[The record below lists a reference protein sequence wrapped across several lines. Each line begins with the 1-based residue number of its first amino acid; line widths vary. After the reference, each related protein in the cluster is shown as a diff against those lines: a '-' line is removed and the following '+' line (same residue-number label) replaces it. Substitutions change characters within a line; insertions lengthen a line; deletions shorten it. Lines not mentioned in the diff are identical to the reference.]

1 MSIFKGKTVV
11 NRAEKIADFTIATA
25 EYGSAVPEI
34 IGTTRISGNIIY
46 YDDFT
51 AHEHKETQRSG
62 KGGGSKTVSIT
73 YTYTVAIIFALC
85 EGAIK
90 GLGKVW
96 KNKDIYN
103 YPSDE
108 IGMTLYYGTNEQQ
121 PWPYVV
127 GKHPEKA
134 LPYKGL
140 AYMAGV
146 IDLGSNASLPNFNF
160 EVKGKLTEGGDGVD
174 VNPADYI
181 LYILNKI
188 GMGDVKISGIE
199 NYRRYCAAA
208 DLLISTPM
216 DESKSRTA
224 REIVNEIATITNAFM
239 FWSNDQFKIVPLADR
254 AIGSWEPNRTIMYDL
269 TPDDFLPQSNGAC
282 VTYARKDSSE
292 IYNRFT
298 VEFINRANGYEKES
312 VSYVDSDDLK
322 EYGLRQ
328 ASTTKALYIYTKK
341 RAVFLAEELA
351 RKNKYERNQ
360 YTFKLDWAFCR
371 LEVGDLVTLTDP
383 SIGLNKQVALI
394 DSVTEDAQGL
404 LTFTAISRAGGDYD
418 AAIYDVHDTDRPFVD
433 FSPEP
438 GDVDVPAIFQPPT
451 ELTSNGNELWI
462 GAKGKNKNWGGCNV
476 WVSDDNQHYSE
487 VGKITNSARL
497 GSLAAAA
504 NASADEI
511 EVTVNGTLLSGTEQD
526 AQRANTLCWLDGECL
541 SYTTATMLQNGNYKL
556 SGLIRG
562 QYSTTAAAHTAGAKF
577 VRCDETLL
585 KSPLKKDDVG
595 KKLWIKFTS
604 YNIFG
609 AREQSLADVEP
620 YEYTILPYYIPPVL
634 SVTAHNR
641 YRELQDG
648 VSRYDIVVDWTP
660 PDFANYLQGDVW
672 YKTSNSQS
680 DAIVLAE
687 GVPADRLGYNGP
699 WIFGGAGKNQVVIP
713 QAIVGDSYLIAVC
726 TKDEYGV
733 SNSPDMAP
741 QTEILVALKTN
752 IPNTPD
758 GFGIT
763 FGDAVILSWEEV
775 INADV
780 FFYEVRYDQNPGAED
795 ANLIARTNG
804 TSATVTL
811 NVRTGTLYLYA
822 KSAVGKYSTPAVLK
836 YNKALPPKPTL
847 LSATARLGGMS
858 IIAGNVPSGCNGV
871 NFYIDESIL
880 IQSKNTTVT
889 HSCEAGIHSVAATYT
904 DIFGEGPKSDSINC
918 TVKIKVDNSML
929 EDEAIS
935 IGKVD
940 QKLKGELERI
950 HTNAK
955 NLTELGNSLQT
966 LSEQTFERIH
976 TNAKNLTELGNSL
989 QTLSEQTNENFSR
1002 IDNDIG
1008 GITTTVSKHGNS
1020 ISQLQQKAD
1029 SITTTVSKHG
1039 NSISQLQQNADS
1051 ITLTVSKHGNS
1062 ISQLQ
1067 QKADSI
1073 TTTVS
1078 KHSDSISQLQQ
1089 NADSI
1094 TLTVQSNKN
1103 NQDKINEQI
1112 TSSVKQNAD
1121 SITSI
1126 VTKLNGKAED
1136 CSYSAITQ
1144 LRDSINL
1151 RVKSEDIIN
1160 QINLSKEGVKIDG
1173 KYIHIT
1179 GETVFDNNI
1188 ISKAMLQANSVSA
1201 DKLAA
1206 ETISL
1211 GGALKVVGG
1220 AVTLSGDG
1228 LKVAETDGSYTMFDY
1243 SGISFFDEYGKK
1255 YAMVKK
1261 QIIGTAQ
1268 DGQYVK
1274 FTNPWK
1280 YVPKVIC
1287 TPIDLASYVDAY
1299 DGFNT
1304 VVQCFAYDITNKG
1317 FYVRCRSI
1325 LTADTSGGEILIN
1338 KTINGGYIEN
1348 EKLVP
1353 NNSYNIPIKLP
1364 KNIDIT
1370 INMTAMAYGTY
1381 EHVKKFDAYLN
1392 KWIEYDIKAKTGIR
1406 VKLLVNNQLVATS
1419 QDVETTEYQS
1429 KTVELSLNASN
1440 IPDGALITLYTEVWL
1455 ITGNSTF
1462 GPSYCTLNI
1471 KTITSNMAI
1480 ETIASTGRASF
1491 IALEN
1496 SDEGYTVM
1504 DQSEVTT

>member
-34 IGTTRISGNIIY
+34 IGTTRTSGNIIY

-254 AIGSWEPNRTIMYDL
+254 PIGSWEPNRTIIYDL

-298 VEFINRANGYEKES
+298 VEFVNRANGYEKES

-418 AAIYDVHDTDRPFVD
+418 AAIYDVHDTERPFVD

-438 GDVDVPAIFQPPT
+438 GDVDIPAIFQPPT

-462 GAKGKNKNWGGCNV
+462 GAKGKSKNWGGCNV

-497 GSLAAAA
+497 GSLAATV
-504 NASADEI
+504 NLSADEI
-511 EVTVNGTLLSGTEQD
+511 EVAVNGTLLSGTEQD

-562 QYSTTAAAHTAGAKF
+562 QYNTTASIHAAGAKF

-620 YEYTILPYYIPPVL
+620 YEYTILPYYIPAVL
-634 SVTAHNR
+634 SLTAHNR

-648 VSRYDIVVDWTP
+648 VIRYDIVVDWTP

-672 YKTSNSQS
+672 YKTNNEQ
-680 DAIVLAE
+680 AERMVMAE
-687 GVPADRLGYNGP
+687 GVPADEMG
-699 WIFGGAGKNQVVIP
+699 WQGGWLYGGSGKDQCVIP
-713 QAIVGDSYLIAVC
+713 QAIVGDTYRLAVC
-726 TKDEYGV
+726 TKDEYGMAT
-733 SNSPDMAP
+733 SPDMSP
-741 QTEILVALKTN
+741 QIDITVAVKTTT
-752 IPNTPD
+752 PNTPD
-758 GFGIT
+758 DFNIS
-763 FGDAVILSWEEV
+763 FNFNDVAVVTWKEV
-775 INADV
+775 TNSDIA
-780 FFYEVRYDQNPGAED
+780 FYEIRRDNYPGVED
-795 ANLIARTNG
+795 VNLLARTNG
-804 TSATVTL
+804 LSASL
-811 NVRTGTLYLYA
+811 ALSERTGTLYLYA
-822 KSAVGKYSTPAVLK
+822 KSAIGKYSAPADLK
-836 YNKALPPKPTL
+836 YYKAEPPKPEPPV
-847 LSATARLGGMS
+847 LSPKVGGMG
-858 IIAGNVPSGCNGV
+858 IKCKAVPSDCIGV
-871 NFYIDESIL
+871 RYYINDDSVY
-880 IQSKNTTVT
+880 SKNNTMSY
-889 HSCEAGIHSVAATYT
+889 SCEAGVYDVTCAYVDMFGDGPTSGQSTCTVKTVIDESMIADEAISSAKLDKIVQTNISNATANANTALQNSNNALVNANAALSNSNITADKLKKDYSTTTQTETLIATRVANSLGNYSTTEQTANMIAGSIANFKDNTLSQYSTTKQTAAMISSGIADFRDGTLSKYSTTEQTSGMISSSIANFKNDTLSQYSTTKQTEELISSQVASYTDGKLSGYSTIEQTNTAISNMVVKMDAATNKKLESYST
-904 DIFGEGPKSDSINC
+904 IQQTQDAISLAVKNIDLDGNTLISKINLANGGILLDGKLIHI
-918 TVKIKVDNSML
+918 TGQTLFDDNIVTKKMLQAGSVDADKIKVDSL
-929 EDEAIS
+929 SAICAR
-935 IGKVD
+935 I
-940 QKLKGELERI
+940 GEL
-950 HTNAK
+950 K
-955 NLTELGNSLQT
+955 
-966 LSEQTFERIH
+966 
-976 TNAKNLTELGNSL
+976 
-989 QTLSEQTNENFSR
+989 
-1002 IDNDIG
+1002 
-1008 GITTTVSKHGNS
+1008 
-1020 ISQLQQKAD
+1020 
-1029 SITTTVSKHG
+1029 
-1039 NSISQLQQNADS
+1039 
-1051 ITLTVSKHGNS
+1051 
-1062 ISQLQ
+1062 
-1067 QKADSI
+1067 
-1073 TTTVS
+1073 
-1078 KHSDSISQLQQ
+1078 
-1089 NADSI
+1089 
-1094 TLTVQSNKN
+1094 
-1103 NQDKINEQI
+1103 
-1112 TSSVKQNAD
+1112 
-1121 SITSI
+1121 
-1126 VTKLNGKAED
+1126 
-1136 CSYSAITQ
+1136 
-1144 LRDSINL
+1144 
-1151 RVKSEDIIN
+1151 
-1160 QINLSKEGVKIDG
+1160 
-1173 KYIHIT
+1173 
-1179 GETVFDNNI
+1179 
-1188 ISKAMLQANSVSA
+1188 
-1201 DKLAA
+1201 
-1206 ETISL
+1206 
-1211 GGALKVVGG
+1211 
-1220 AVTLSGDG
+1220 
-1228 LKVAETDGSYTMFDY
+1228 
-1243 SGISFFDEYGKK
+1243 
-1255 YAMVKK
+1255 
-1261 QIIGTAQ
+1261 
-1268 DGQYVK
+1268 
-1274 FTNPWK
+1274 
-1280 YVPKVIC
+1280 
-1287 TPIDLASYVDAY
+1287 
-1299 DGFNT
+1299 
-1304 VVQCFAYDITNKG
+1304 
-1317 FYVRCRSI
+1317 
-1325 LTADTSGGEILIN
+1325 TADTGARMVLKDNLILVYYASG
-1338 KTINGGYIEN
+1338 
-1348 EKLVP
+1348 KLAVR
-1353 NNSYNIPIKLP
+1353 L
-1364 KNIDIT
+1364 
-1370 INMTAMAYGTY
+1370 G
-1381 EHVKKFDAYLN
+1381 
-1392 KWIEYDIKAKTGIR
+1392 
-1406 VKLLVNNQLVATS
+1406 
-1419 QDVETTEYQS
+1419 
-1429 KTVELSLNASN
+1429 
-1440 IPDGALITLYTEVWL
+1440 VW
-1455 ITGNSTF
+1455 
-1462 GPSYCTLNI
+1462 
-1471 KTITSNMAI
+1471 
-1480 ETIASTGRASF
+1480 
-1491 IALEN
+1491 
-1496 SDEGYTVM
+1496 
-1504 DQSEVTT
+1504 

>member
-34 IGTTRISGNIIY
+34 IGTTRTSGNIIY

-160 EVKGKLTEGGDGVD
+160 EVKGKLTESGDGVD

-254 AIGSWEPNRTIMYDL
+254 PVGDWKPNRTIVYDL

-282 VTYARKDSSE
+282 VTYSRKDSSE

-298 VEFINRANGYEKES
+298 VEFVNRANGYEKES
-312 VSYVDSDDLK
+312 VSYVDNDDLK

-433 FSPEP
+433 FSPES

-462 GAKGKNKNWGGCNV
+462 GTKGKSKNWGGCNV

-497 GSLAAAA
+497 GSLAAAV
-504 NASADEI
+504 NVSADEI
-511 EVTVNGTLLSGTEQD
+511 EVAVNGMLLSGTEQD

-562 QYSTTAAAHTAGAKF
+562 QYNTTAAAHTAGAKF

-634 SVTAHNR
+634 SLTAHNR

-648 VSRYDIVVDWTP
+648 ISRYDIVVEWTP

-672 YKTSNSQS
+672 YKTNNEQ
-680 DAIVLAE
+680 AERMVIAE
-687 GVPADRLGYNGP
+687 GVPTDEMG
-699 WIFGGAGKNQVVIP
+699 WQGGWLYGGSGKDQCVIP
-713 QAIVGDSYLIAVC
+713 QAIVGDTYRLAVC
-726 TKDEYGV
+726 TKDEYGMAT
-733 SNSPDMAP
+733 SPDMSP
-741 QTEILVALKTN
+741 QIDITVAVKTTT
-752 IPNTPD
+752 PNTPD
-758 GFGIT
+758 DFNISFNGV
-763 FGDAVILSWEEV
+763 AVVTWKEV
-775 INADV
+775 TNSDIAC
-780 FFYEVRYDQNPGAED
+780 YEVRRDNYPGVED
-795 ANLIARTNG
+795 VNLLARTNG
-804 TSATVTL
+804 LSASL
-811 NVRTGTLYLYA
+811 ALSERTGTLYLYA
-822 KSAVGKYSTPAVLK
+822 KSAIGKYSAPADLK
-836 YNKALPPKPTL
+836 YYKAEPPRPEPPV
-847 LSATARLGGMS
+847 LSPKVGGMG
-858 IIAGNVPSGCNGV
+858 IKCKAVPSDCIGV
-871 NFYIDESIL
+871 RYYINDDSVY
-880 IQSKNTTVT
+880 SKNNTLSY
-889 HSCEAGIHSVAATYT
+889 SCEAGVYDVTCAYVDMFGDGPTSGQSTCTVKTVIDESMIADEAISSAKLDKIVQNNISNATANANTALQNSNNALVNANAALSNSNITADKLKKDYSTTTQTETLIATRVANSLGNYSTTEQTANMIAGSIANFKDNTLSQYSTTKQTSALISSGIADFRDGTLSKYSTTEQTSGMISSSIANFQNDTLSQYSTTKQTEALISSQVASYT
-904 DIFGEGPKSDSINC
+904 DGKLSGYSTIEQTNTAISNMVVKLNNATDKKLESYSTIQQTQDAISLAVKNIDLDGNTLVSKINLANGGILLDGKLIHI
-918 TVKIKVDNSML
+918 TGQTLFDDNIVTNKMLQAGSVDASKIKVD
-929 EDEAIS
+929 
-935 IGKVD
+935 
-940 QKLKGELERI
+940 
-950 HTNAK
+950 
-955 NLTELGNSLQT
+955 SL
-966 LSEQTFERIH
+966 
-976 TNAKNLTELGNSL
+976 
-989 QTLSEQTNENFSR
+989 
-1002 IDNDIG
+1002 
-1008 GITTTVSKHGNS
+1008 
-1020 ISQLQQKAD
+1020 
-1029 SITTTVSKHG
+1029 
-1039 NSISQLQQNADS
+1039 
-1051 ITLTVSKHGNS
+1051 
-1062 ISQLQ
+1062 
-1067 QKADSI
+1067 
-1073 TTTVS
+1073 
-1078 KHSDSISQLQQ
+1078 
-1089 NADSI
+1089 
-1094 TLTVQSNKN
+1094 
-1103 NQDKINEQI
+1103 
-1112 TSSVKQNAD
+1112 
-1121 SITSI
+1121 
-1126 VTKLNGKAED
+1126 
-1136 CSYSAITQ
+1136 SAICAT
-1144 LRDSINL
+1144 I
-1151 RVKSEDIIN
+1151 
-1160 QINLSKEGVKIDG
+1160 
-1173 KYIHIT
+1173 
-1179 GETVFDNNI
+1179 GEF
-1188 ISKAMLQANSVSA
+1188 K
-1201 DKLAA
+1201 
-1206 ETISL
+1206 
-1211 GGALKVVGG
+1211 
-1220 AVTLSGDG
+1220 
-1228 LKVAETDGSYTMFDY
+1228 
-1243 SGISFFDEYGKK
+1243 
-1255 YAMVKK
+1255 
-1261 QIIGTAQ
+1261 
-1268 DGQYVK
+1268 
-1274 FTNPWK
+1274 
-1280 YVPKVIC
+1280 
-1287 TPIDLASYVDAY
+1287 
-1299 DGFNT
+1299 
-1304 VVQCFAYDITNKG
+1304 
-1317 FYVRCRSI
+1317 
-1325 LTADTSGGEILIN
+1325 TADTGARTVIKDNQILV
-1338 KTINGGYIEN
+1338 Y
-1348 EKLVP
+1348 
-1353 NNSYNIPIKLP
+1353 
-1364 KNIDIT
+1364 
-1370 INMTAMAYGTY
+1370 
-1381 EHVKKFDAYLN
+1381 DATNRL
-1392 KWIEYDIKAKTGIR
+1392 R
-1406 VKLLVNNQLVATS
+1406 VRM
-1419 QDVETTEYQS
+1419 
-1429 KTVELSLNASN
+1429 
-1440 IPDGALITLYTEVWL
+1440 GVW
-1455 ITGNSTF
+1455 
-1462 GPSYCTLNI
+1462 
-1471 KTITSNMAI
+1471 
-1480 ETIASTGRASF
+1480 
-1491 IALEN
+1491 
-1496 SDEGYTVM
+1496 
-1504 DQSEVTT
+1504 

>member
-34 IGTTRISGNIIY
+34 IGTTRTSGNIIY

-404 LTFTAISRAGGDYD
+404 LTFTAISRAGGDHD
-418 AAIYDVHDTDRPFVD
+418 AAIYDVHDTERPFVD

-438 GDVDVPAIFQPPT
+438 GDVDIPVIFQPPT

-462 GAKGKNKNWGGCNV
+462 GAKGKSKNWGGCNV

-497 GSLAAAA
+497 GSLAAAV
-504 NASADEI
+504 NVSADEI
-511 EVTVNGTLLSGTEQD
+511 EVAVNGMLLSGTEQD

-562 QYSTTAAAHTAGAKF
+562 QYNTTAAAHTAGAKF

-672 YKTSNSQS
+672 YKTNNEQ
-680 DAIVLAE
+680 AERLIIAE
-687 GVPADRLGYNGP
+687 GVPADEMGWQGDWLY
-699 WIFGGAGKNQVVIP
+699 GGSGKCQCVIP
-713 QAIVGDSYLIAVC
+713 QAVIGDTYRIAVC
-726 TKDEYGV
+726 TKDEHGIV
-733 SNSPDMAP
+733 TSPDMSP
-741 QTEILVALKTN
+741 QIDITVAVKTTT
-752 IPNTPD
+752 PNTPD
-758 GFGIT
+758 DFNIS
-763 FGDAVILSWEEV
+763 FNDVAVVTWKEV
-775 INADV
+775 TNSDIA
-780 FFYEVRYDQNPGAED
+780 FYEVRRDNYPGVED
-795 ANLIARTNG
+795 VNLLARTNG
-804 TSATVTL
+804 LSASL
-811 NVRTGTLYLYA
+811 ALSERTGTLYLYA
-822 KSAVGKYSTPAVLK
+822 KSAIGKYSAPADLK
-836 YNKALPPKPTL
+836 YYKAEPPRPEPPV
-847 LSATARLGGMS
+847 LSPKVGGMG
-858 IIAGNVPSGCNGV
+858 IKCKAVPSDCIGV
-871 NFYIDESIL
+871 RYYINDDSVY
-880 IQSKNTTVT
+880 SKNNTLSY
-889 HSCEAGIHSVAATYT
+889 SCEAGVYDVTCAYVDMFGDGPTSGQSTCTVKTVIDESMIADEAISSAKLDKIVQNNISNATANANTALKNSNNALVNANAALSNSNITADKLKKDYSTTTQTETLIATRVANSLGNYSTTEQTATMISNSIANFKDGTLSKYSTTKQTEALISSQVASYT
-904 DIFGEGPKSDSINC
+904 DGKLSSYSTIEQTNTAISNMVVKLNNATDKKLESYSTTEQTANMIAGSIANFQNDTLSQYSTTKQTEALISSQVASYTDGKLSGYSTIEQTNTAISNMVVKLNNATDKKLESYSTIQQTQDAISLAVKDIDLDGNTLVSKINLANGGILLDGKLIHITGQTLFDDNIVTNKMLQAGC
-918 TVKIKVDNSML
+918 VDAGKIKVDSL
-929 EDEAIS
+929 SAIS
-935 IGKVD
+935 ATIGT
-940 QKLKGELERI
+940 LRTATSGARLEI
-950 HTNAK
+950 K
-955 NLTELGNSLQT
+955 DNLLE
-966 LSEQTFERIH
+966 
-976 TNAKNLTELGNSL
+976 
-989 QTLSEQTNENFSR
+989 
-1002 IDNDIG
+1002 
-1008 GITTTVSKHGNS
+1008 VY
-1020 ISQLQQKAD
+1020 D
-1029 SITTTVSKHG
+1029 S
-1039 NSISQLQQNADS
+1039 
-1051 ITLTVSKHGNS
+1051 
-1062 ISQLQ
+1062 
-1067 QKADSI
+1067 
-1073 TTTVS
+1073 
-1078 KHSDSISQLQQ
+1078 
-1089 NADSI
+1089 
-1094 TLTVQSNKN
+1094 N
-1103 NQDKINEQI
+1103 N
-1112 TSSVKQNAD
+1112 V
-1121 SITSI
+1121 
-1126 VTKLNGKAED
+1126 
-1136 CSYSAITQ
+1136 
-1144 LRDSINL
+1144 L
-1151 RVKSEDIIN
+1151 RVRM
-1160 QINLSKEGVKIDG
+1160 GV
-1173 KYIHIT
+1173 
-1179 GETVFDNNI
+1179 
-1188 ISKAMLQANSVSA
+1188 
-1201 DKLAA
+1201 
-1206 ETISL
+1206 
-1211 GGALKVVGG
+1211 
-1220 AVTLSGDG
+1220 
-1228 LKVAETDGSYTMFDY
+1228 
-1243 SGISFFDEYGKK
+1243 
-1255 YAMVKK
+1255 
-1261 QIIGTAQ
+1261 
-1268 DGQYVK
+1268 
-1274 FTNPWK
+1274 W
-1280 YVPKVIC
+1280 
-1287 TPIDLASYVDAY
+1287 
-1299 DGFNT
+1299 
-1304 VVQCFAYDITNKG
+1304 
-1317 FYVRCRSI
+1317 
-1325 LTADTSGGEILIN
+1325 
-1338 KTINGGYIEN
+1338 
-1348 EKLVP
+1348 
-1353 NNSYNIPIKLP
+1353 
-1364 KNIDIT
+1364 
-1370 INMTAMAYGTY
+1370 
-1381 EHVKKFDAYLN
+1381 
-1392 KWIEYDIKAKTGIR
+1392 
-1406 VKLLVNNQLVATS
+1406 
-1419 QDVETTEYQS
+1419 
-1429 KTVELSLNASN
+1429 
-1440 IPDGALITLYTEVWL
+1440 
-1455 ITGNSTF
+1455 
-1462 GPSYCTLNI
+1462 
-1471 KTITSNMAI
+1471 
-1480 ETIASTGRASF
+1480 
-1491 IALEN
+1491 
-1496 SDEGYTVM
+1496 
-1504 DQSEVTT
+1504 

>member
-11 NRAEKIADFTIATA
+11 NRAEKISDFTIATA

-34 IGTTRISGNIIY
+34 IGTTRTSGNIIY

-254 AIGSWEPNRTIMYDL
+254 PVGDWKPNRTIVYDL

-282 VTYARKDSSE
+282 VTYSRKDSSE

-298 VEFINRANGYEKES
+298 VEFVNRANGYEKES
-312 VSYVDSDDLK
+312 VSYVDNDDLK

-433 FSPEP
+433 FSPES

-462 GAKGKNKNWGGCNV
+462 GTKGKSKNWGGCNV

-497 GSLAAAA
+497 GSLAAAV
-504 NASADEI
+504 NVSADEI
-511 EVTVNGTLLSGTEQD
+511 EVAVNGMLLSGTEQD

-562 QYSTTAAAHTAGAKF
+562 QYNTTAAAHTAGAKF

-634 SVTAHNR
+634 SLTAHNR

-648 VSRYDIVVDWTP
+648 VSRYDIVVNWTP

-672 YKTSNSQS
+672 YKTNNEQ
-680 DAIVLAE
+680 AERMVIAE
-687 GVPADRLGYNGP
+687 GVPADEMG
-699 WIFGGAGKNQVVIP
+699 WQGGWLYGGSGKDQCVIP
-713 QAIVGDSYLIAVC
+713 QAIVGDTYRLAVC
-726 TKDEYGV
+726 TKDEYGMAT
-733 SNSPDMAP
+733 SPDMSP
-741 QTEILVALKTN
+741 QIDITVAVKTTT
-752 IPNTPD
+752 PNTPD
-758 GFGIT
+758 DFNIS
-763 FGDAVILSWEEV
+763 FNDVAVVTWKEV
-775 INADV
+775 TNSDIA
-780 FFYEVRYDQNPGAED
+780 FYEVRRDNYPGVED
-795 ANLIARTNG
+795 VNLLARTNG
-804 TSATVTL
+804 LSASL
-811 NVRTGTLYLYA
+811 ALSERTGTLYLYA
-822 KSAVGKYSTPAVLK
+822 KSASSQYSAPADLK
-836 YNKALPPKPTL
+836 YYKAEPPRPEPPV
-847 LSATARLGGMS
+847 LSPKIGGMG
-858 IIAGNVPSGCNGV
+858 IKCKAVPSDCIGV
-871 NFYIDESIL
+871 RYYINDDSVY
-880 IQSKNTTVT
+880 SKNNTLSY
-889 HSCEAGIHSVAATYT
+889 SCEAGVYDVTCAYV
-904 DIFGEGPKSDSINC
+904 DMFGDGPTSGQSTC
-918 TVKIKVDNSML
+918 TVKTVIDESMIA
-929 EDEAIS
+929 DEAIS
-935 IGKVD
+935 SAKLDKIVQNNISNATANANTALQNSNNALVNANAALSNSNITAD
-940 QKLKGELERI
+940 KLKKDYS
-950 HTNAK
+950 TTTQ
-955 NLTELGNSLQT
+955 TETLIATRVANSLGNYSTTEQTATMISNSIANFKDGT
-966 LSEQTFERIH
+966 LSKYSTTKQTEALISSQVASY
-976 TNAKNLTELGNSL
+976 TDGK
-989 QTLSEQTNENFSR
+989 LSSYSTIEQTNTAISNMVVKLNNATDKKLESYSTTEQTANMIAGSIANFKDDTLSKYSTTKQTEALISSQVASYTDGKLSSYSTIEQTNTAISNMVVKLNNATDKKLESYSTITQTQDAISLAVKD
-1002 IDNDIG
+1002 IDLDGNTLVSKINLANG
-1008 GITTTVSKHGNS
+1008 GI
-1020 ISQLQQKAD
+1020 L
-1029 SITTTVSKHG
+1029 
-1039 NSISQLQQNADS
+1039 L
-1051 ITLTVSKHGNS
+1051 
-1062 ISQLQ
+1062 
-1067 QKADSI
+1067 
-1073 TTTVS
+1073 
-1078 KHSDSISQLQQ
+1078 
-1089 NADSI
+1089 
-1094 TLTVQSNKN
+1094 
-1103 NQDKINEQI
+1103 
-1112 TSSVKQNAD
+1112 
-1121 SITSI
+1121 
-1126 VTKLNGKAED
+1126 
-1136 CSYSAITQ
+1136 
-1144 LRDSINL
+1144 
-1151 RVKSEDIIN
+1151 
-1160 QINLSKEGVKIDG
+1160 DG
-1173 KYIHIT
+1173 KLIHIT
-1179 GETVFDNNI
+1179 GQTLFDDNI
-1188 ISKAMLQANSVSA
+1188 VTKKMLQA
-1201 DKLAA
+1201 
-1206 ETISL
+1206 
-1211 GGALKVVGG
+1211 
-1220 AVTLSGDG
+1220 
-1228 LKVAETDGSYTMFDY
+1228 GS
-1243 SGISFFDEYGKK
+1243 
-1255 YAMVKK
+1255 
-1261 QIIGTAQ
+1261 
-1268 DGQYVK
+1268 
-1274 FTNPWK
+1274 
-1280 YVPKVIC
+1280 
-1287 TPIDLASYVDAY
+1287 VDA
-1299 DGFNT
+1299 NKIN
-1304 VVQCFAYDITNKG
+1304 VESLSAITARIGVLK
-1317 FYVRCRSI
+1317 
-1325 LTADTSGGEILIN
+1325 TADTGARMELRDNLILVYYASG
-1338 KTINGGYIEN
+1338 
-1348 EKLVP
+1348 KLAVR
-1353 NNSYNIPIKLP
+1353 L
-1364 KNIDIT
+1364 
-1370 INMTAMAYGTY
+1370 G
-1381 EHVKKFDAYLN
+1381 
-1392 KWIEYDIKAKTGIR
+1392 
-1406 VKLLVNNQLVATS
+1406 
-1419 QDVETTEYQS
+1419 
-1429 KTVELSLNASN
+1429 
-1440 IPDGALITLYTEVWL
+1440 VW
-1455 ITGNSTF
+1455 
-1462 GPSYCTLNI
+1462 
-1471 KTITSNMAI
+1471 
-1480 ETIASTGRASF
+1480 
-1491 IALEN
+1491 
-1496 SDEGYTVM
+1496 
-1504 DQSEVTT
+1504 

>member
-34 IGTTRISGNIIY
+34 IGTTRTSGNIIY

-85 EGAIK
+85 EGTIK

-254 AIGSWEPNRTIMYDL
+254 PVGDWKPNRTIVYDL

-282 VTYARKDSSE
+282 VTYSRKDSSE

-298 VEFINRANGYEKES
+298 VEFVNRANGYEKES

-438 GDVDVPAIFQPPT
+438 GDVDIPVIFQPPT

-462 GAKGKNKNWGGCNV
+462 GAKGKSKNWGGCNV

-497 GSLAAAA
+497 GSLAATV

-511 EVTVNGTLLSGTEQD
+511 EVTVNGMLLSGTEQD

-562 QYSTTAAAHTAGAKF
+562 QYNTTAAAHTAGAKF

-634 SVTAHNR
+634 SLTAHNR

-648 VSRYDIVVDWTP
+648 VSRYDIVVEWTP

-672 YKTSNSQS
+672 YKTNNEQ
-680 DAIVLAE
+680 AERMVMAE
-687 GVPADRLGYNGP
+687 GVPADEMG
-699 WIFGGAGKNQVVIP
+699 WQGGWLYGGSGKDQCVIP
-713 QAIVGDSYLIAVC
+713 QAIVGDTYRLAVC
-726 TKDEYGV
+726 TKDEYGMAT
-733 SNSPDMAP
+733 SPDMSP
-741 QTEILVALKTN
+741 QIDITVAVKTTT
-752 IPNTPD
+752 PNTPD
-758 GFGIT
+758 DFNIS
-763 FGDAVILSWEEV
+763 FNDVAVVTWKEV
-775 INADV
+775 TNSDIA
-780 FFYEVRYDQNPGAED
+780 FYEVRRDNYPGVED
-795 ANLIARTNG
+795 VNLLARTNG
-804 TSATVTL
+804 LSASL
-811 NVRTGTLYLYA
+811 ALSERTGTLYLYA
-822 KSAVGKYSTPAVLK
+822 KSAIGQYSAPADLK
-836 YNKALPPKPTL
+836 YYKAAPPRPEPPV
-847 LSATARLGGMS
+847 LSPKVGGMG
-858 IIAGNVPSGCNGV
+858 IKCKAVPSDCIGV
-871 NFYIDESIL
+871 RYYINDDSVY
-880 IQSKNTTVT
+880 SKNNTLSY
-889 HSCEAGIHSVAATYT
+889 SCEAGVYDVTCAYV
-904 DIFGEGPKSDSINC
+904 DMFGDGPTSGQSTC
-918 TVKIKVDNSML
+918 TVKTVIDESMIA
-929 EDEAIS
+929 DEAIS
-935 IGKVD
+935 SAKLDKIIQTNISNATANANTALQNSNNALVNANAALSNSNITAD
-940 QKLKGELERI
+940 KLKKDYS
-950 HTNAK
+950 TTTQ
-955 NLTELGNSLQT
+955 TETLIATRVANSLGNYSTTEQTATMISNSIANFKDGT
-966 LSEQTFERIH
+966 LSKYSTTKQTEALISSQVASY
-976 TNAKNLTELGNSL
+976 TDGK
-989 QTLSEQTNENFSR
+989 LSSYSTIEQTNTAISNMVVKLNNATDKKLESYSTIQQTANMIVGSIANFKDDTLSKYSTTKQTEALISSQVASYTDGKLSSYSTIEQTNTAISNMVVKLNNATDKKLESYSTIQQTQDAISLAVKD
-1002 IDNDIG
+1002 IDLDGNTLISKINLANG
-1008 GITTTVSKHGNS
+1008 GI
-1020 ISQLQQKAD
+1020 L
-1029 SITTTVSKHG
+1029 
-1039 NSISQLQQNADS
+1039 L
-1051 ITLTVSKHGNS
+1051 
-1062 ISQLQ
+1062 
-1067 QKADSI
+1067 
-1073 TTTVS
+1073 
-1078 KHSDSISQLQQ
+1078 
-1089 NADSI
+1089 
-1094 TLTVQSNKN
+1094 
-1103 NQDKINEQI
+1103 
-1112 TSSVKQNAD
+1112 
-1121 SITSI
+1121 
-1126 VTKLNGKAED
+1126 
-1136 CSYSAITQ
+1136 
-1144 LRDSINL
+1144 
-1151 RVKSEDIIN
+1151 
-1160 QINLSKEGVKIDG
+1160 DG
-1173 KYIHIT
+1173 KLIHIT
-1179 GETVFDNNI
+1179 GQTLFDDNI
-1188 ISKAMLQANSVSA
+1188 VTKKMLQA
-1201 DKLAA
+1201 
-1206 ETISL
+1206 
-1211 GGALKVVGG
+1211 
-1220 AVTLSGDG
+1220 
-1228 LKVAETDGSYTMFDY
+1228 GS
-1243 SGISFFDEYGKK
+1243 
-1255 YAMVKK
+1255 
-1261 QIIGTAQ
+1261 
-1268 DGQYVK
+1268 
-1274 FTNPWK
+1274 
-1280 YVPKVIC
+1280 
-1287 TPIDLASYVDAY
+1287 VDASKI
-1299 DGFNT
+1299 N
-1304 VVQCFAYDITNKG
+1304 VESLSAITARIGVLK
-1317 FYVRCRSI
+1317 
-1325 LTADTSGGEILIN
+1325 TADTGARMELRDNLILVYYASG
-1338 KTINGGYIEN
+1338 
-1348 EKLVP
+1348 KLAVR
-1353 NNSYNIPIKLP
+1353 L
-1364 KNIDIT
+1364 
-1370 INMTAMAYGTY
+1370 G
-1381 EHVKKFDAYLN
+1381 
-1392 KWIEYDIKAKTGIR
+1392 
-1406 VKLLVNNQLVATS
+1406 
-1419 QDVETTEYQS
+1419 
-1429 KTVELSLNASN
+1429 
-1440 IPDGALITLYTEVWL
+1440 VW
-1455 ITGNSTF
+1455 
-1462 GPSYCTLNI
+1462 
-1471 KTITSNMAI
+1471 
-1480 ETIASTGRASF
+1480 
-1491 IALEN
+1491 
-1496 SDEGYTVM
+1496 
-1504 DQSEVTT
+1504 

>member
-34 IGTTRISGNIIY
+34 IGTTRTSGNIIY

-254 AIGSWEPNRTIMYDL
+254 PVGDWKPNRTIVYDL
-269 TPDDFLPQSNGAC
+269 TTDDFLPQSNGSC
-282 VTYARKDSSE
+282 VTYSRKDSSE

-298 VEFINRANGYEKES
+298 VEFVNRANGYEKES

-418 AAIYDVHDTDRPFVD
+418 AAIYDVHDTERPFVD

-438 GDVDVPAIFQPPT
+438 GDVDIPVIFQPPT

-462 GAKGKNKNWGGCNV
+462 GAKGKSKNWGGCNV

-497 GSLAAAA
+497 GSLATAV

-511 EVTVNGTLLSGTEQD
+511 EVAVNGMLLSGTEQD

-562 QYSTTAAAHTAGAKF
+562 QYNTTASIHAAGAKF

-585 KSPLKKDDVG
+585 KSPLKKEDVG

-648 VSRYDIVVDWTP
+648 VSRYDIVVEWTP

-672 YKTSNSQS
+672 YKTNNEQ
-680 DAIVLAE
+680 AERMVIAE
-687 GVPADRLGYNGP
+687 GVPADEMG
-699 WIFGGAGKNQVVIP
+699 WQGGWLYGGSGKDQCVIP
-713 QAIVGDSYLIAVC
+713 QAIVGDTYRLAVC
-726 TKDEYGV
+726 TKDEYGMAT
-733 SNSPDMAP
+733 SPDMSP
-741 QTEILVALKTN
+741 QIDITVAVKTTT
-752 IPNTPD
+752 PNTPD
-758 GFGIT
+758 DFNIS
-763 FGDAVILSWEEV
+763 FNDVAVVTWKEV
-775 INADV
+775 TNSDIA
-780 FFYEVRYDQNPGAED
+780 FYEVRRDNYPGVED
-795 ANLIARTNG
+795 VNLLARTNG
-804 TSATVTL
+804 LSASL
-811 NVRTGTLYLYA
+811 ALSERTGTLYLYA
-822 KSAVGKYSTPAVLK
+822 KSAIGQYSAPADLK
-836 YNKALPPKPTL
+836 YYKAAPPRPEPPV
-847 LSATARLGGMS
+847 LSPKVGGMG
-858 IIAGNVPSGCNGV
+858 IKCKAVPSDCIGV
-871 NFYIDESIL
+871 RYYINDDSVY
-880 IQSKNTTVT
+880 SKNNTLSY
-889 HSCEAGIHSVAATYT
+889 SCEAGVYDVTCAYV
-904 DIFGEGPKSDSINC
+904 DMFGDGPTSGQSTC
-918 TVKIKVDNSML
+918 TVKTVIDESMIA
-929 EDEAIS
+929 DEAIS
-935 IGKVD
+935 SAKLDKIVQTNISNATANANTALQNSNNALVNANAALSNSNITAD
-940 QKLKGELERI
+940 KLKKDYS
-950 HTNAK
+950 TTTQ
-955 NLTELGNSLQT
+955 TETLIATRVANSLGNYSTTEQTANMIAGSIANFKDNT
-966 LSEQTFERIH
+966 LSQYSTTKQTAAMISSGIADFRDGTLSKYSTTEQTSGMISSSIANFQ
-976 TNAKNLTELGNSL
+976 ND
-989 QTLSEQTNENFSR
+989 TLSQYSTTKQTEALISSQVASYTDGKLSGYSTIEQTNTAISNVVVKLNNATDKKLESYSTITQTQEAISLAVKD
-1002 IDNDIG
+1002 IDLDGNTLISKINLANG
-1008 GITTTVSKHGNS
+1008 GI
-1020 ISQLQQKAD
+1020 L
-1029 SITTTVSKHG
+1029 
-1039 NSISQLQQNADS
+1039 L
-1051 ITLTVSKHGNS
+1051 
-1062 ISQLQ
+1062 
-1067 QKADSI
+1067 
-1073 TTTVS
+1073 
-1078 KHSDSISQLQQ
+1078 
-1089 NADSI
+1089 
-1094 TLTVQSNKN
+1094 
-1103 NQDKINEQI
+1103 
-1112 TSSVKQNAD
+1112 
-1121 SITSI
+1121 
-1126 VTKLNGKAED
+1126 
-1136 CSYSAITQ
+1136 
-1144 LRDSINL
+1144 
-1151 RVKSEDIIN
+1151 
-1160 QINLSKEGVKIDG
+1160 DG
-1173 KYIHIT
+1173 KLIHIT
-1179 GETVFDNNI
+1179 GQTLFDDNI
-1188 ISKAMLQANSVSA
+1188 VTKKMLQA
-1201 DKLAA
+1201 
-1206 ETISL
+1206 
-1211 GGALKVVGG
+1211 
-1220 AVTLSGDG
+1220 
-1228 LKVAETDGSYTMFDY
+1228 GS
-1243 SGISFFDEYGKK
+1243 
-1255 YAMVKK
+1255 
-1261 QIIGTAQ
+1261 
-1268 DGQYVK
+1268 
-1274 FTNPWK
+1274 
-1280 YVPKVIC
+1280 
-1287 TPIDLASYVDAY
+1287 VDASKI
-1299 DGFNT
+1299 N
-1304 VVQCFAYDITNKG
+1304 VESLSAITARIGVLK
-1317 FYVRCRSI
+1317 
-1325 LTADTSGGEILIN
+1325 TADTGARMELRDNLILVYYASG
-1338 KTINGGYIEN
+1338 
-1348 EKLVP
+1348 KLAVR
-1353 NNSYNIPIKLP
+1353 L
-1364 KNIDIT
+1364 
-1370 INMTAMAYGTY
+1370 G
-1381 EHVKKFDAYLN
+1381 
-1392 KWIEYDIKAKTGIR
+1392 
-1406 VKLLVNNQLVATS
+1406 
-1419 QDVETTEYQS
+1419 
-1429 KTVELSLNASN
+1429 
-1440 IPDGALITLYTEVWL
+1440 VW
-1455 ITGNSTF
+1455 
-1462 GPSYCTLNI
+1462 
-1471 KTITSNMAI
+1471 
-1480 ETIASTGRASF
+1480 
-1491 IALEN
+1491 
-1496 SDEGYTVM
+1496 
-1504 DQSEVTT
+1504 

>member
-11 NRAEKIADFTIATA
+11 NRAEKIADFTVATA

-34 IGTTRISGNIIY
+34 IGTTRTSGNIIY

-62 KGGGSKTVSIT
+62 KGGGSKTVIIT

-85 EGAIK
+85 EGTIK

-199 NYRRYCAAA
+199 NYKRYCAAA

-254 AIGSWEPNRTIMYDL
+254 PVGDWKPNRTIVYDL
-269 TPDDFLPQSNGAC
+269 TPDDFLSQSNGAC

-298 VEFINRANGYEKES
+298 VEFVNRANGYEKES

-462 GAKGKNKNWGGCNV
+462 GTKGKSKNWGGCNV

-497 GSLAAAA
+497 GSLAAAV
-504 NASADEI
+504 NVSADEI
-511 EVTVNGTLLSGTEQD
+511 EVAVNGMLLSGTEQD

-562 QYSTTAAAHTAGAKF
+562 QYNTTAAAHTAGAKF

-585 KSPLKKDDVG
+585 KSPLKKEDVG

-672 YKTSNSQS
+672 YKTNNEQ
-680 DAIVLAE
+680 AERLIIAE
-687 GVPADRLGYNGP
+687 GVPADEMGWQGDWLY
-699 WIFGGAGKNQVVIP
+699 GGSGKCQCVIP
-713 QAIVGDSYLIAVC
+713 QAVIGDTYRIAVC
-726 TKDEYGV
+726 TKDEYGMAT
-733 SNSPDMAP
+733 SPDMSP
-741 QTEILVALKTN
+741 QIDITVAVKTTT
-752 IPNTPD
+752 PNTPD
-758 GFGIT
+758 DFNIS
-763 FGDAVILSWEEV
+763 FNDVAVVTWKEV
-775 INADV
+775 TNSDIA
-780 FFYEVRYDQNPGAED
+780 FYEVRRDNYPGVED
-795 ANLIARTNG
+795 VNLLARTNG
-804 TSATVTL
+804 LSASL
-811 NVRTGTLYLYA
+811 ALSERTGTLYLYA
-822 KSAVGKYSTPAVLK
+822 KSAIGKYSAPADLK
-836 YNKALPPKPTL
+836 YYKAEPPRPEPPV
-847 LSATARLGGMS
+847 LSPKVGGMG
-858 IIAGNVPSGCNGV
+858 IKCKAVPSDCIGV
-871 NFYIDESIL
+871 RYYINDDSVY
-880 IQSKNTTVT
+880 SKNNTLSY
-889 HSCEAGIHSVAATYT
+889 SCEAGVYDVTCAYVDMFGDGSTSGQSTCTVKTVIDESMIADEAISSAKLDKIVQNNISNATANANNALQNSNNALVNANAALSNSNITADKLKKDYSTTTQTETLIATRVANSLGNYSTTEQTANMIAGSIANFKDNTLSQYSTTKQTAAMISSGIADFRDGTLSKYSTTEQTSGMISSSIANFQNDILSQYSTTKQTEALISSQVASYT
-904 DIFGEGPKSDSINC
+904 DGKLSGYSTIEQTNTAISNVVVKLNNATDKKLESYSTITQTQEAISLAVKDIDLDGNTLISKINL
-918 TVKIKVDNSML
+918 TNGDILLDGKLIHITGQTLFDDNIVTKKMLQAGSVDASKIKVD
-929 EDEAIS
+929 
-935 IGKVD
+935 
-940 QKLKGELERI
+940 
-950 HTNAK
+950 
-955 NLTELGNSLQT
+955 SL
-966 LSEQTFERIH
+966 
-976 TNAKNLTELGNSL
+976 
-989 QTLSEQTNENFSR
+989 
-1002 IDNDIG
+1002 
-1008 GITTTVSKHGNS
+1008 
-1020 ISQLQQKAD
+1020 
-1029 SITTTVSKHG
+1029 
-1039 NSISQLQQNADS
+1039 
-1051 ITLTVSKHGNS
+1051 
-1062 ISQLQ
+1062 
-1067 QKADSI
+1067 
-1073 TTTVS
+1073 
-1078 KHSDSISQLQQ
+1078 
-1089 NADSI
+1089 
-1094 TLTVQSNKN
+1094 
-1103 NQDKINEQI
+1103 
-1112 TSSVKQNAD
+1112 
-1121 SITSI
+1121 
-1126 VTKLNGKAED
+1126 
-1136 CSYSAITQ
+1136 SAICATIGT
-1144 LRDSINL
+1144 LRTATSGARTEIKDNLIEVYDSNNVL
-1151 RVKSEDIIN
+1151 RVKM
-1160 QINLSKEGVKIDG
+1160 GV
-1173 KYIHIT
+1173 
-1179 GETVFDNNI
+1179 
-1188 ISKAMLQANSVSA
+1188 
-1201 DKLAA
+1201 
-1206 ETISL
+1206 
-1211 GGALKVVGG
+1211 
-1220 AVTLSGDG
+1220 
-1228 LKVAETDGSYTMFDY
+1228 
-1243 SGISFFDEYGKK
+1243 
-1255 YAMVKK
+1255 
-1261 QIIGTAQ
+1261 
-1268 DGQYVK
+1268 
-1274 FTNPWK
+1274 W
-1280 YVPKVIC
+1280 
-1287 TPIDLASYVDAY
+1287 
-1299 DGFNT
+1299 
-1304 VVQCFAYDITNKG
+1304 
-1317 FYVRCRSI
+1317 
-1325 LTADTSGGEILIN
+1325 
-1338 KTINGGYIEN
+1338 
-1348 EKLVP
+1348 
-1353 NNSYNIPIKLP
+1353 
-1364 KNIDIT
+1364 
-1370 INMTAMAYGTY
+1370 
-1381 EHVKKFDAYLN
+1381 
-1392 KWIEYDIKAKTGIR
+1392 
-1406 VKLLVNNQLVATS
+1406 
-1419 QDVETTEYQS
+1419 
-1429 KTVELSLNASN
+1429 
-1440 IPDGALITLYTEVWL
+1440 
-1455 ITGNSTF
+1455 
-1462 GPSYCTLNI
+1462 
-1471 KTITSNMAI
+1471 
-1480 ETIASTGRASF
+1480 
-1491 IALEN
+1491 
-1496 SDEGYTVM
+1496 
-1504 DQSEVTT
+1504 

>member
-34 IGTTRISGNIIY
+34 IGTTRTSGNIIY

-254 AIGSWEPNRTIMYDL
+254 PIGNWEPNRTIMYDL

-282 VTYARKDSSE
+282 VTYARKDSIE

-418 AAIYDVHDTDRPFVD
+418 AAVYDVHDTDRPFVD

-462 GAKGKNKNWGGCNV
+462 GAKGKSKNWGGCNV

-487 VGKITNSARL
+487 VGKLTNSARL
-497 GSLAAAA
+497 GSLAAAV
-504 NASADEI
+504 NLSADEI

-562 QYSTTAAAHTAGAKF
+562 QYNTTAAAHAAGAKF

-585 KSPLKKDDVG
+585 KSPLKKEDVG

-672 YKTSNSQS
+672 YKTSNIQS

-780 FFYEVRYDQNPGAED
+780 IFYEVRYDQNPGAED
-795 ANLIARTNG
+795 AKLIARTNG

-822 KSAVGKYSTPAVLK
+822 KSAVSKYSTPAVLK

-966 LSEQTFERIH
+966 LSEQT
-976 TNAKNLTELGNSL
+976 
-989 QTLSEQTNENFSR
+989 NENFSR

-1029 SITTTVSKHG
+1029 SITTTVSKHS
-1039 NSISQLQQNADS
+1039 N
-1051 ITLTVSKHGNS
+1051 
-1062 ISQLQ
+1062 
-1067 QKADSI
+1067 
-1073 TTTVS
+1073 
-1078 KHSDSISQLQQ
+1078 SISQLQQ

-1144 LRDSINL
+1144 LIDSINL

-1228 LKVAETDGSYTMFDY
+1228 LKVSETDGSYTMFDY

-1280 YVPKVIC
+1280 YIPKIIC

-1317 FYVRCRSI
+1317 FFVRCRSI
-1325 LTADTSGGEILIN
+1325 LTAGTSGGEILIN
-1338 KTINGGYIEN
+1338 QSFNGGYVEN
-1348 EKLVP
+1348 QKTLVP
-1353 NNSYNIPIKLP
+1353 HNSFDVPIKLP

-1370 INMTAMAYGTY
+1370 LNLSAIVYGTN
-1381 EHVKKFDAYLN
+1381 EHIEEYDAYLG
-1392 KWIEYDIKAKTGIR
+1392 KWIKYDITARTGMR
-1406 VKLLVNNQLVATS
+1406 VKLLVNNNVEDTS
-1419 QDVETTEYQS
+1419 EDMTTPEYKN
-1429 KTVELSLNASN
+1429 KTYELSLKAQN
-1440 IPDGALITLYTEVWL
+1440 IPEDATITLYTEVWS
-1455 ITGNSTF
+1455 IAGNSSF
-1462 GPSYCTLNI
+1462 GPSFSIVTL

>member
-34 IGTTRISGNIIY
+34 IGTTRTSGNIIY

-85 EGAIK
+85 EGTIK

-254 AIGSWEPNRTIMYDL
+254 PVGDWKPNRTIVYDL

-282 VTYARKDSSE
+282 VTYSRKDSSE

-298 VEFINRANGYEKES
+298 VEFVNRANGYEKES
-312 VSYVDSDDLK
+312 VSYVDNDDLK

-438 GDVDVPAIFQPPT
+438 GDVDIPAIFQPPT
-451 ELTSNGNELWI
+451 ELTSNGNELWM
-462 GAKGKNKNWGGCNV
+462 GTKGKSKNWGGCNV

-497 GSLAAAA
+497 GSLAATV

-562 QYSTTAAAHTAGAKF
+562 QYNTTAAAHTAGAKF
-577 VRCDETLL
+577 VRCDETML

-648 VSRYDIVVDWTP
+648 VSRYDIVVEWTP

-672 YKTSNSQS
+672 YKTNNEQ
-680 DAIVLAE
+680 AERMVMAE
-687 GVPADRLGYNGP
+687 GVPADEMG
-699 WIFGGAGKNQVVIP
+699 WQGGWLYGGSGKDQCVIP
-713 QAIVGDSYLIAVC
+713 QAIVGDTYRLAVC
-726 TKDEYGV
+726 TKDEYGMAT
-733 SNSPDMAP
+733 SPDMSP
-741 QTEILVALKTN
+741 QIDITVAVKTTT
-752 IPNTPD
+752 PNTPD
-758 GFGIT
+758 DFNIS
-763 FGDAVILSWEEV
+763 FNDVAVVTWKEV
-775 INADV
+775 TNSDIA
-780 FFYEVRYDQNPGAED
+780 FYEVRRDNYPGVED
-795 ANLIARTNG
+795 VNLLARTNG
-804 TSATVTL
+804 LSASL
-811 NVRTGTLYLYA
+811 ALSERTGTLYLYA
-822 KSAVGKYSTPAVLK
+822 KSAIGQYSAPADLK
-836 YNKALPPKPTL
+836 YYKAEPPRPEPPV
-847 LSATARLGGMS
+847 LSPKVGGMG
-858 IIAGNVPSGCNGV
+858 IKCKAVPSDCIGV
-871 NFYIDESIL
+871 RYYINNDSVY
-880 IQSKNTTVT
+880 SKNNTLSY
-889 HSCEAGIHSVAATYT
+889 SCEAGVYDVTCAYV
-904 DIFGEGPKSDSINC
+904 DMFGDGPTSGQSTC
-918 TVKIKVDNSML
+918 TVKTVIDENMIA
-929 EDEAIS
+929 DEAIS
-935 IGKVD
+935 SAKLDKIVQNNISNATANANTALQNSNNALVNANAALSNSNITAD
-940 QKLKGELERI
+940 KLKKDYS
-950 HTNAK
+950 TTTQ
-955 NLTELGNSLQT
+955 TETLIATRVANSLGNYSTTEQTATMISNSIANFKDGT
-966 LSEQTFERIH
+966 LSKYSTTKQTEALISSQVASY
-976 TNAKNLTELGNSL
+976 TDGK
-989 QTLSEQTNENFSR
+989 LSSYSTIEQTNTAISNMVVKLNNTTDKKLESYSTTEQTANMIAGSIANFKDDTLSKYSTTKQTEALISSQVASYTDGKLSGYSTIEQTNTAISNVVVKMDAATNKKLESYSTITQTQDAISLAVKN
-1002 IDNDIG
+1002 IDLDGNTLVSKINLANG
-1008 GITTTVSKHGNS
+1008 GI
-1020 ISQLQQKAD
+1020 L
-1029 SITTTVSKHG
+1029 
-1039 NSISQLQQNADS
+1039 L
-1051 ITLTVSKHGNS
+1051 
-1062 ISQLQ
+1062 
-1067 QKADSI
+1067 
-1073 TTTVS
+1073 
-1078 KHSDSISQLQQ
+1078 
-1089 NADSI
+1089 
-1094 TLTVQSNKN
+1094 
-1103 NQDKINEQI
+1103 
-1112 TSSVKQNAD
+1112 
-1121 SITSI
+1121 
-1126 VTKLNGKAED
+1126 
-1136 CSYSAITQ
+1136 
-1144 LRDSINL
+1144 
-1151 RVKSEDIIN
+1151 
-1160 QINLSKEGVKIDG
+1160 DG
-1173 KYIHIT
+1173 KLIHIT
-1179 GETVFDNNI
+1179 GQTLFDDDI
-1188 ISKAMLQANSVSA
+1188 VTKKMLQA
-1201 DKLAA
+1201 
-1206 ETISL
+1206 
-1211 GGALKVVGG
+1211 
-1220 AVTLSGDG
+1220 
-1228 LKVAETDGSYTMFDY
+1228 GS
-1243 SGISFFDEYGKK
+1243 
-1255 YAMVKK
+1255 
-1261 QIIGTAQ
+1261 
-1268 DGQYVK
+1268 
-1274 FTNPWK
+1274 
-1280 YVPKVIC
+1280 
-1287 TPIDLASYVDAY
+1287 VDASKI
-1299 DGFNT
+1299 N
-1304 VVQCFAYDITNKG
+1304 VESLSAITARIGVLK
-1317 FYVRCRSI
+1317 
-1325 LTADTSGGEILIN
+1325 TADTGARMELRDNLILVYYASG
-1338 KTINGGYIEN
+1338 
-1348 EKLVP
+1348 KLAVR
-1353 NNSYNIPIKLP
+1353 L
-1364 KNIDIT
+1364 
-1370 INMTAMAYGTY
+1370 G
-1381 EHVKKFDAYLN
+1381 
-1392 KWIEYDIKAKTGIR
+1392 
-1406 VKLLVNNQLVATS
+1406 
-1419 QDVETTEYQS
+1419 
-1429 KTVELSLNASN
+1429 
-1440 IPDGALITLYTEVWL
+1440 VW
-1455 ITGNSTF
+1455 
-1462 GPSYCTLNI
+1462 
-1471 KTITSNMAI
+1471 
-1480 ETIASTGRASF
+1480 
-1491 IALEN
+1491 
-1496 SDEGYTVM
+1496 
-1504 DQSEVTT
+1504 

>member
-34 IGTTRISGNIIY
+34 IGTTRTSGNIIY

-85 EGAIK
+85 EGTIK

-254 AIGSWEPNRTIMYDL
+254 PVGDWKPNRTIVYDL

-282 VTYARKDSSE
+282 VTYSRKDSSE

-298 VEFINRANGYEKES
+298 VEFVNRANGYEKES
-312 VSYVDSDDLK
+312 VSYVDNDDLK

-462 GAKGKNKNWGGCNV
+462 GTKGKSKNWGGCNV

-497 GSLAAAA
+497 GSLAAAV
-504 NASADEI
+504 NVSADEI
-511 EVTVNGTLLSGTEQD
+511 EVAVNGMLLSGTEQD

-562 QYSTTAAAHTAGAKF
+562 QYNTTAAAHTAGAKF

-634 SVTAHNR
+634 SLTAHNR

-648 VSRYDIVVDWTP
+648 VSRYDIVVNWTP

-672 YKTSNSQS
+672 YKTNNEQ
-680 DAIVLAE
+680 AERMVIAE
-687 GVPADRLGYNGP
+687 GVPADEMG
-699 WIFGGAGKNQVVIP
+699 WQGGWLYGGSGKDQCVIP
-713 QAIVGDSYLIAVC
+713 QAIVGDTYRLAVC
-726 TKDEYGV
+726 TKDEYGMAT
-733 SNSPDMAP
+733 SPDMSP
-741 QTEILVALKTN
+741 QIDITVAVKTTT
-752 IPNTPD
+752 PNTPD
-758 GFGIT
+758 DFNIS
-763 FGDAVILSWEEV
+763 FNDVAVVTWKEV
-775 INADV
+775 TNSDIA
-780 FFYEVRYDQNPGAED
+780 FYEVRRDNYPGVED
-795 ANLIARTNG
+795 VNLLARTNG
-804 TSATVTL
+804 LSASL
-811 NVRTGTLYLYA
+811 ALSERTGTLYLYA
-822 KSAVGKYSTPAVLK
+822 KSAIGKYSAPADLK
-836 YNKALPPKPTL
+836 YYKAEPPRPEPPV
-847 LSATARLGGMS
+847 LSPKIGGMG
-858 IIAGNVPSGCNGV
+858 IKCKAVPSDCIGV
-871 NFYIDESIL
+871 RYYINDDSVY
-880 IQSKNTTVT
+880 SKNNTLSY
-889 HSCEAGIHSVAATYT
+889 SCEAGVYDVTCAYV
-904 DIFGEGPKSDSINC
+904 DMFGDGPTSGQSTC
-918 TVKIKVDNSML
+918 TVKTVIDESMIA
-929 EDEAIS
+929 DEAIS
-935 IGKVD
+935 SAKLDKIVQTNISNATANANTALQNSNNALVNANAALSNSNITAD
-940 QKLKGELERI
+940 KLKKDYS
-950 HTNAK
+950 TTTQ
-955 NLTELGNSLQT
+955 TETLIATRVANSLGNYSTTEQTATMISNSIANFKDGT
-966 LSEQTFERIH
+966 LSKYSTTKQTEALISSQV
-976 TNAKNLTELGNSL
+976 ASYTEGK
-989 QTLSEQTNENFSR
+989 LSSYSTIEQTNTAISNMVVKLNNATDKKLESYSTTEQTANMIAGSIANFKDDTLSKYSTTKQTEALISSQVASYTEGKLSSYSTIEQTNTAISNMVVKLNNATDKKLESYSTIQQTQDAISLAVKD
-1002 IDNDIG
+1002 IDLDGNTLISKINLANG
-1008 GITTTVSKHGNS
+1008 GI
-1020 ISQLQQKAD
+1020 L
-1029 SITTTVSKHG
+1029 
-1039 NSISQLQQNADS
+1039 L
-1051 ITLTVSKHGNS
+1051 
-1062 ISQLQ
+1062 
-1067 QKADSI
+1067 
-1073 TTTVS
+1073 
-1078 KHSDSISQLQQ
+1078 
-1089 NADSI
+1089 
-1094 TLTVQSNKN
+1094 
-1103 NQDKINEQI
+1103 
-1112 TSSVKQNAD
+1112 
-1121 SITSI
+1121 
-1126 VTKLNGKAED
+1126 
-1136 CSYSAITQ
+1136 
-1144 LRDSINL
+1144 
-1151 RVKSEDIIN
+1151 
-1160 QINLSKEGVKIDG
+1160 DG
-1173 KYIHIT
+1173 KLIHIT
-1179 GETVFDNNI
+1179 GQTLFDDNI
-1188 ISKAMLQANSVSA
+1188 VTKKMLQA
-1201 DKLAA
+1201 
-1206 ETISL
+1206 
-1211 GGALKVVGG
+1211 
-1220 AVTLSGDG
+1220 
-1228 LKVAETDGSYTMFDY
+1228 GS
-1243 SGISFFDEYGKK
+1243 
-1255 YAMVKK
+1255 
-1261 QIIGTAQ
+1261 
-1268 DGQYVK
+1268 
-1274 FTNPWK
+1274 
-1280 YVPKVIC
+1280 
-1287 TPIDLASYVDAY
+1287 VDASKI
-1299 DGFNT
+1299 N
-1304 VVQCFAYDITNKG
+1304 VESLSAITARIGVLK
-1317 FYVRCRSI
+1317 
-1325 LTADTSGGEILIN
+1325 TADTGARMELRDNLILVYYASG
-1338 KTINGGYIEN
+1338 
-1348 EKLVP
+1348 KLAVR
-1353 NNSYNIPIKLP
+1353 L
-1364 KNIDIT
+1364 
-1370 INMTAMAYGTY
+1370 G
-1381 EHVKKFDAYLN
+1381 
-1392 KWIEYDIKAKTGIR
+1392 
-1406 VKLLVNNQLVATS
+1406 
-1419 QDVETTEYQS
+1419 
-1429 KTVELSLNASN
+1429 
-1440 IPDGALITLYTEVWL
+1440 VW
-1455 ITGNSTF
+1455 
-1462 GPSYCTLNI
+1462 
-1471 KTITSNMAI
+1471 
-1480 ETIASTGRASF
+1480 
-1491 IALEN
+1491 
-1496 SDEGYTVM
+1496 
-1504 DQSEVTT
+1504 

>member
-1 MSIFKGKTVV
+1 M
-11 NRAEKIADFTIATA
+11 
-25 EYGSAVPEI
+25 
-34 IGTTRISGNIIY
+34 
-46 YDDFT
+46 
-51 AHEHKETQRSG
+51 
-62 KGGGSKTVSIT
+62 
-73 YTYTVAIIFALC
+73 
-85 EGAIK
+85 
-90 GLGKVW
+90 
-96 KNKDIYN
+96 
-103 YPSDE
+103 
-108 IGMTLYYGTNEQQ
+108 
-121 PWPYVV
+121 
-127 GKHPEKA
+127 
-134 LPYKGL
+134 
-140 AYMAGV
+140 
-146 IDLGSNASLPNFNF
+146 
-160 EVKGKLTEGGDGVD
+160 
-174 VNPADYI
+174 
-181 LYILNKI
+181 
-188 GMGDVKISGIE
+188 
-199 NYRRYCAAA
+199 
-208 DLLISTPM
+208 
-216 DESKSRTA
+216 
-224 REIVNEIATITNAFM
+224 
-239 FWSNDQFKIVPLADR
+239 
-254 AIGSWEPNRTIMYDL
+254 
-269 TPDDFLPQSNGAC
+269 
-282 VTYARKDSSE
+282 
-292 IYNRFT
+292 
-298 VEFINRANGYEKES
+298 
-312 VSYVDSDDLK
+312 
-322 EYGLRQ
+322 
-328 ASTTKALYIYTKK
+328 
-341 RAVFLAEELA
+341 
-351 RKNKYERNQ
+351 
-360 YTFKLDWAFCR
+360 
-371 LEVGDLVTLTDP
+371 
-383 SIGLNKQVALI
+383 
-394 DSVTEDAQGL
+394 
-404 LTFTAISRAGGDYD
+404 
-418 AAIYDVHDTDRPFVD
+418 
-433 FSPEP
+433 
-438 GDVDVPAIFQPPT
+438 
-451 ELTSNGNELWI
+451 
-462 GAKGKNKNWGGCNV
+462 
-476 WVSDDNQHYSE
+476 
-487 VGKITNSARL
+487 
-497 GSLAAAA
+497 
-504 NASADEI
+504 
-511 EVTVNGTLLSGTEQD
+511 
-526 AQRANTLCWLDGECL
+526 
-541 SYTTATMLQNGNYKL
+541 
-556 SGLIRG
+556 
-562 QYSTTAAAHTAGAKF
+562 
-577 VRCDETLL
+577 
-585 KSPLKKDDVG
+585 
-595 KKLWIKFTS
+595 
-604 YNIFG
+604 
-609 AREQSLADVEP
+609 
-620 YEYTILPYYIPPVL
+620 
-634 SVTAHNR
+634 
-641 YRELQDG
+641 
-648 VSRYDIVVDWTP
+648 VDWTP

-726 TKDEYGV
+726 TKDEYGMAT
-733 SNSPDMAP
+733 SPDMAP

-780 FFYEVRYDQNPGAED
+780 IFYEVRYDQNPGAED

-804 TSATVTL
+804 TSATATL
-811 NVRTGTLYLYA
+811 NARTGTLYLYA
-822 KSAVGKYSTPAVLK
+822 KSAVGKYSTPAVLT

-858 IIAGNVPSGCNGV
+858 IIAGSVPSGCNGV

-889 HSCEAGIHSVAATYT
+889 HSCEAGIHSVAAAYT

-950 HTNAK
+950 HTNS
-955 NLTELGNSLQT
+955 N
-966 LSEQTFERIH
+966 H
-976 TNAKNLTELGNSL
+976 LTELGNSL

-1002 IDNDIG
+1002 IDNDIS
-1008 GITTTVSKHGNS
+1008 GITTTVSKYGDS

-1039 NSISQLQQNADS
+1039 
-1051 ITLTVSKHGNS
+1051 
-1062 ISQLQ
+1062 
-1067 QKADSI
+1067 
-1073 TTTVS
+1073 
-1078 KHSDSISQLQQ
+1078 DSISQLQQ
-1089 NADSI
+1089 NANSITTTVSKHGDSI
-1094 TLTVQSNKN
+1094 SQLQQNANSITTTVQSNKN

-1112 TSSVKQNAD
+1112 ASSVKQNAD

-1126 VTKLNGKAED
+1126 VTELNGKVEN

-1144 LRDSINL
+1144 LINSINL

-1160 QINLSKEGVKIDG
+1160 QINLSKDGVKIDG

-1228 LKVAETDGSYTMFDY
+1228 LKVAETDGSYTMFDH

-1325 LTADTSGGEILIN
+1325 LTAGTSGGEILIN

-1381 EHVKKFDAYLN
+1381 EHVKKFDAYLD
-1392 KWIEYDIKAKTGIR
+1392 KWLEYDITAKTGIR
-1406 VKLLVNNQLVATS
+1406 VKLLVNNQIVATS
-1419 QDVETTEYQS
+1419 QDVTTTEYKS

-1440 IPDGALITLYTEVWL
+1440 IPDGALITLHTEVWL
-1455 ITGNSTF
+1455 IAGNSTF
-1462 GPSYCTLNI
+1462 SPSYCTLNI

-1496 SDEGYTVM
+1496 SDDGYTVM
-1504 DQSEVTT
+1504 DESEVKT

>member
-34 IGTTRISGNIIY
+34 IGTTRTSGNIIY

-254 AIGSWEPNRTIMYDL
+254 PVGDWKPNRTIVYDL

-282 VTYARKDSSE
+282 VTYSRKDSSE

-298 VEFINRANGYEKES
+298 VEFVNRANGYEKES
-312 VSYVDSDDLK
+312 VSYVDNDDLK

-462 GAKGKNKNWGGCNV
+462 GAKGKSKNWGGCNV

-497 GSLAAAA
+497 GSLAATV

-541 SYTTATMLQNGNYKL
+541 SYTTATMLQNGNYKF

-562 QYSTTAAAHTAGAKF
+562 QYNTTAAAHTAGAKF

-634 SVTAHNR
+634 SLTAHNR

-648 VSRYDIVVDWTP
+648 VSRYDIVVEWTP

-672 YKTSNSQS
+672 YKTNNEQ
-680 DAIVLAE
+680 AERMVMAE
-687 GVPADRLGYNGP
+687 GVPADEMG
-699 WIFGGAGKNQVVIP
+699 WQGGWLYGGSGKDQCVIP
-713 QAIVGDSYLIAVC
+713 QAIVGDTYRLAVC
-726 TKDEYGV
+726 TKDEYGMAT
-733 SNSPDMAP
+733 SPDMSP
-741 QTEILVALKTN
+741 QIDITVAVKTTT
-752 IPNTPD
+752 PNTPD
-758 GFGIT
+758 DFNIS
-763 FGDAVILSWEEV
+763 FNDVAVVTWKEV
-775 INADV
+775 TNSDIA
-780 FFYEVRYDQNPGAED
+780 FYEIRRDNYPGVED
-795 ANLIARTNG
+795 VNLLARTNG
-804 TSATVTL
+804 LSASLTL
-811 NVRTGTLYLYA
+811 SERTGTLYLYA
-822 KSAVGKYSTPAVLK
+822 KSATGKYSAPADLK
-836 YNKALPPKPTL
+836 YYKAEPPRPEPPV
-847 LSATARLGGMS
+847 LSPKVGGMG
-858 IIAGNVPSGCNGV
+858 IKCKAVPSDCIGV
-871 NFYIDESIL
+871 RYYINDDSVY
-880 IQSKNTTVT
+880 SKNNTLSY
-889 HSCEAGIHSVAATYT
+889 SCEAGVYDVTCAYV
-904 DIFGEGPKSDSINC
+904 DMFGDGPTSGQSTC
-918 TVKIKVDNSML
+918 TVKTVIDENMIA
-929 EDEAIS
+929 DEAIS
-935 IGKVD
+935 SAKLDKIVQNNISNATANANTALQNSNNALVNANAALSNSNITAD
-940 QKLKGELERI
+940 KLKKDYSTTTQTETLIATRVANSLGNYSTTEQTANMIAGSIANFKDGTLSQYSTTKQTAAMISSGIADFRDGTLSKYSTTEQTSGMISSSIANFKNDTLSQYSTTQQTADMISSQVASYTDGKLEGYATI
-950 HTNAK
+950 KQTKQAIYNAVVK
-955 NLTELGNSLQT
+955 VSNDTDKKLESYSTITQTQDAISLAVKNIDLDGNTLVSKINLTNG
-966 LSEQTFERIH
+966 
-976 TNAKNLTELGNSL
+976 
-989 QTLSEQTNENFSR
+989 
-1002 IDNDIG
+1002 DI
-1008 GITTTVSKHGNS
+1008 
-1020 ISQLQQKAD
+1020 L
-1029 SITTTVSKHG
+1029 
-1039 NSISQLQQNADS
+1039 L
-1051 ITLTVSKHGNS
+1051 
-1062 ISQLQ
+1062 
-1067 QKADSI
+1067 
-1073 TTTVS
+1073 
-1078 KHSDSISQLQQ
+1078 
-1089 NADSI
+1089 
-1094 TLTVQSNKN
+1094 
-1103 NQDKINEQI
+1103 
-1112 TSSVKQNAD
+1112 
-1121 SITSI
+1121 
-1126 VTKLNGKAED
+1126 
-1136 CSYSAITQ
+1136 
-1144 LRDSINL
+1144 
-1151 RVKSEDIIN
+1151 
-1160 QINLSKEGVKIDG
+1160 DG
-1173 KYIHIT
+1173 KLIHIT
-1179 GETVFDNNI
+1179 GQTLFDDNI
-1188 ISKAMLQANSVSA
+1188 VTNKMLQANSVSA
-1201 DKLAA
+1201 DK
-1206 ETISL
+1206 INVNSL
-1211 GGALKVVGG
+1211 SAIC
-1220 AVTLSGDG
+1220 AT
-1228 LKVAETDGSYTMFDY
+1228 
-1243 SGISFFDEYGKK
+1243 
-1255 YAMVKK
+1255 
-1261 QIIGTAQ
+1261 IGT
-1268 DGQYVK
+1268 
-1274 FTNPWK
+1274 
-1280 YVPKVIC
+1280 
-1287 TPIDLASYVDAY
+1287 L
-1299 DGFNT
+1299 
-1304 VVQCFAYDITNKG
+1304 
-1317 FYVRCRSI
+1317 R
-1325 LTADTSGGEILIN
+1325 TATSGARLELRDN
-1338 KTINGGYIEN
+1338 LLEVYDS
-1348 EKLVP
+1348 
-1353 NNSYNIPIKLP
+1353 NNVL
-1364 KNIDIT
+1364 
-1370 INMTAMAYGTY
+1370 
-1381 EHVKKFDAYLN
+1381 
-1392 KWIEYDIKAKTGIR
+1392 R
-1406 VKLLVNNQLVATS
+1406 VKM
-1419 QDVETTEYQS
+1419 
-1429 KTVELSLNASN
+1429 
-1440 IPDGALITLYTEVWL
+1440 GVW
-1455 ITGNSTF
+1455 
-1462 GPSYCTLNI
+1462 
-1471 KTITSNMAI
+1471 
-1480 ETIASTGRASF
+1480 
-1491 IALEN
+1491 
-1496 SDEGYTVM
+1496 
-1504 DQSEVTT
+1504 

>member
-34 IGTTRISGNIIY
+34 IGTTRTSGNIIY

-85 EGAIK
+85 EGTIK

-216 DESKSRTA
+216 DESKTRTA

-254 AIGSWEPNRTIMYDL
+254 PVGDWKPNRTIVYDL

-462 GAKGKNKNWGGCNV
+462 GAKGKSKNWGGCNV

-497 GSLAAAA
+497 GSLAATV

-562 QYSTTAAAHTAGAKF
+562 QYNTTAATHAAGAKF

-585 KSPLKKDDVG
+585 KSPLKKEDVG

-648 VSRYDIVVDWTP
+648 VSRYDIVIDWTP

-672 YKTSNSQS
+672 YKTNNEQ
-680 DAIVLAE
+680 AERMVMAE
-687 GVPADRLGYNGP
+687 GVPADEMG
-699 WIFGGAGKNQVVIP
+699 WQGGWLYGGSGKDQCVIP
-713 QAIVGDSYLIAVC
+713 QAIVGDTYRLAVC
-726 TKDEYGV
+726 TKDEYGMAT
-733 SNSPDMAP
+733 SPDMSP
-741 QTEILVALKTN
+741 QIDITVAVKTTT
-752 IPNTPD
+752 PNTPD
-758 GFGIT
+758 DFNIS
-763 FGDAVILSWEEV
+763 FNDVAVVTWKEV
-775 INADV
+775 TNSDIA
-780 FFYEVRYDQNPGAED
+780 FYEIRRDNYPGVED
-795 ANLIARTNG
+795 VNLLARTNG
-804 TSATVTL
+804 LSASL
-811 NVRTGTLYLYA
+811 ALSERTGTLYLYA
-822 KSAVGKYSTPAVLK
+822 KSAIGQYSAPADLK
-836 YNKALPPKPTL
+836 YYKAEPPRPEPPV
-847 LSATARLGGMS
+847 LSPKVGGMG
-858 IIAGNVPSGCNGV
+858 IKCKAVPSDCIGV
-871 NFYIDESIL
+871 RYYINDDSVY
-880 IQSKNTTVT
+880 SKNNTLSY
-889 HSCEAGIHSVAATYT
+889 SCEAGVYDVTCAYV
-904 DIFGEGPKSDSINC
+904 DMFGDGPTSGQSTC
-918 TVKIKVDNSML
+918 TVKTVIDESMIA
-929 EDEAIS
+929 DEAIS
-935 IGKVD
+935 SAKLDKIVQTNISNATANANTALQNSNNALVNANAALSNSNITAD
-940 QKLKGELERI
+940 KLKKDYS
-950 HTNAK
+950 TTTQ
-955 NLTELGNSLQT
+955 TETLIATRVANSLGNYSTTEQTANMIAGSIANFKDNT
-966 LSEQTFERIH
+966 LSQYSTTKQTAAMISSGIADFRDGTLSKYSTTEQTSGMISSSIANF
-976 TNAKNLTELGNSL
+976 KND
-989 QTLSEQTNENFSR
+989 TLSQYSTTKQTEELISSQVASYTDGKLEGYTTIEQTNTAISNMVVKLNNATDKKLESYSTIQQTQDAISLAVQS
-1002 IDNDIG
+1002 IDLDGNTLVSKINLANG
-1008 GITTTVSKHGNS
+1008 GI
-1020 ISQLQQKAD
+1020 L
-1029 SITTTVSKHG
+1029 
-1039 NSISQLQQNADS
+1039 L
-1051 ITLTVSKHGNS
+1051 
-1062 ISQLQ
+1062 
-1067 QKADSI
+1067 
-1073 TTTVS
+1073 
-1078 KHSDSISQLQQ
+1078 
-1089 NADSI
+1089 
-1094 TLTVQSNKN
+1094 
-1103 NQDKINEQI
+1103 
-1112 TSSVKQNAD
+1112 
-1121 SITSI
+1121 
-1126 VTKLNGKAED
+1126 
-1136 CSYSAITQ
+1136 
-1144 LRDSINL
+1144 
-1151 RVKSEDIIN
+1151 
-1160 QINLSKEGVKIDG
+1160 DG
-1173 KYIHIT
+1173 KLIHIT
-1179 GETVFDNNI
+1179 GQTLFDDNI
-1188 ISKAMLQANSVSA
+1188 VTNKMLQANSVSA
-1201 DKLAA
+1201 DKMAVD
-1206 ETISL
+1206 SL
-1211 GGALKVVGG
+1211 SAITAKIGELK
-1220 AVTLSGDG
+1220 
-1228 LKVAETDGSYTMFDY
+1228 
-1243 SGISFFDEYGKK
+1243 
-1255 YAMVKK
+1255 
-1261 QIIGTAQ
+1261 
-1268 DGQYVK
+1268 
-1274 FTNPWK
+1274 
-1280 YVPKVIC
+1280 
-1287 TPIDLASYVDAY
+1287 
-1299 DGFNT
+1299 
-1304 VVQCFAYDITNKG
+1304 
-1317 FYVRCRSI
+1317 
-1325 LTADTSGGEILIN
+1325 TADTGARMVLKDNLILVYYESG
-1338 KTINGGYIEN
+1338 
-1348 EKLVP
+1348 KLAVR
-1353 NNSYNIPIKLP
+1353 L
-1364 KNIDIT
+1364 
-1370 INMTAMAYGTY
+1370 G
-1381 EHVKKFDAYLN
+1381 
-1392 KWIEYDIKAKTGIR
+1392 
-1406 VKLLVNNQLVATS
+1406 
-1419 QDVETTEYQS
+1419 
-1429 KTVELSLNASN
+1429 
-1440 IPDGALITLYTEVWL
+1440 VW
-1455 ITGNSTF
+1455 
-1462 GPSYCTLNI
+1462 
-1471 KTITSNMAI
+1471 
-1480 ETIASTGRASF
+1480 
-1491 IALEN
+1491 
-1496 SDEGYTVM
+1496 
-1504 DQSEVTT
+1504 

>member
-34 IGTTRISGNIIY
+34 IGTTRTSGNIIY

-85 EGAIK
+85 EGTIK

-188 GMGDVKISGIE
+188 GMGDVKISSIE

-254 AIGSWEPNRTIMYDL
+254 PVGDWKPNRTIVYDL

-282 VTYARKDSSE
+282 VTYSRKDSSE

-298 VEFINRANGYEKES
+298 VEFVNRANGYEKES
-312 VSYVDSDDLK
+312 VSYVDNDDLK

-462 GAKGKNKNWGGCNV
+462 GTKGKSKNWGGCNV

-497 GSLAAAA
+497 GSLAAAV

-526 AQRANTLCWLDGECL
+526 AERANTLCWLDGECL

-556 SGLIRG
+556 SDLIRG
-562 QYSTTAAAHTAGAKF
+562 QYNTTAAAHAAGAKF

-585 KSPLKKDDVG
+585 KSPLKKEDVG

-620 YEYTILPYYIPPVL
+620 YEYTILPYYIPAVL
-634 SVTAHNR
+634 SLTAHNR

-648 VSRYDIVVDWTP
+648 ISRYDIVVEWTP

-672 YKTSNSQS
+672 YKTNNEQ
-680 DAIVLAE
+680 AERMVMAE
-687 GVPADRLGYNGP
+687 GVPADEMG
-699 WIFGGAGKNQVVIP
+699 WQGGWLYGGSGKDQCVIP
-713 QAIVGDSYLIAVC
+713 QAIVGDTYRLAVC
-726 TKDEYGV
+726 TKDEYGMAT
-733 SNSPDMAP
+733 SPDMSP
-741 QTEILVALKTN
+741 QIDITVAVKTTT
-752 IPNTPD
+752 PNTPD
-758 GFGIT
+758 DFNISFNDIALVT
-763 FGDAVILSWEEV
+763 WKEV
-775 INADV
+775 TNSDIA
-780 FFYEVRYDQNPGAED
+780 FYEIRRDNYPGVED
-795 ANLIARTNG
+795 VNLLARTNG
-804 TSATVTL
+804 LSASL
-811 NVRTGTLYLYA
+811 ALSERTGTLYLYA
-822 KSAVGKYSTPAVLK
+822 KSAIGQYSAPADLK
-836 YNKALPPKPTL
+836 YYKAAPPRPEPPV
-847 LSATARLGGMS
+847 LSPKVGGMG
-858 IIAGNVPSGCNGV
+858 IKCKAVPSDCIGV
-871 NFYIDESIL
+871 RYYINDDSVY
-880 IQSKNTTVT
+880 SKNNTLSY
-889 HSCEAGIHSVAATYT
+889 SCEAGVYDVTCAYV
-904 DIFGEGPKSDSINC
+904 DMFGDGPPSGQSTC
-918 TVKIKVDNSML
+918 TVKTVIDESMIA
-929 EDEAIS
+929 DEAIS
-935 IGKVD
+935 SAKLDKIVQNNISNATANANTALQNSNNALVNANAALSNSNITAD
-940 QKLKGELERI
+940 KLKKDYS
-950 HTNAK
+950 TTTQ
-955 NLTELGNSLQT
+955 TETLIATRVANSLGNYSTTEQTATMISNSIANFKDDT
-966 LSEQTFERIH
+966 LSKYSTTKQTEALISSQVASY
-976 TNAKNLTELGNSL
+976 TDGK
-989 QTLSEQTNENFSR
+989 LSSYSTIEQTNTAISNMVVKLNNATDKKLESYSTTEQTATMISNSIANFKDDTLSKYSTTKQTEALISSQVASYTDGKLSSYSTIEQTNTAISNMVVKLNNATDKKLESYSTITQTQDAISLAVKD
-1002 IDNDIG
+1002 IDLDGNTLVSKINLANG
-1008 GITTTVSKHGNS
+1008 GI
-1020 ISQLQQKAD
+1020 L
-1029 SITTTVSKHG
+1029 
-1039 NSISQLQQNADS
+1039 L
-1051 ITLTVSKHGNS
+1051 
-1062 ISQLQ
+1062 
-1067 QKADSI
+1067 
-1073 TTTVS
+1073 
-1078 KHSDSISQLQQ
+1078 
-1089 NADSI
+1089 
-1094 TLTVQSNKN
+1094 
-1103 NQDKINEQI
+1103 
-1112 TSSVKQNAD
+1112 
-1121 SITSI
+1121 
-1126 VTKLNGKAED
+1126 
-1136 CSYSAITQ
+1136 
-1144 LRDSINL
+1144 
-1151 RVKSEDIIN
+1151 
-1160 QINLSKEGVKIDG
+1160 DG
-1173 KYIHIT
+1173 KLIHIT
-1179 GETVFDNNI
+1179 GQTLFDDNI
-1188 ISKAMLQANSVSA
+1188 VTKKMLQA
-1201 DKLAA
+1201 
-1206 ETISL
+1206 
-1211 GGALKVVGG
+1211 
-1220 AVTLSGDG
+1220 
-1228 LKVAETDGSYTMFDY
+1228 GS
-1243 SGISFFDEYGKK
+1243 
-1255 YAMVKK
+1255 
-1261 QIIGTAQ
+1261 
-1268 DGQYVK
+1268 
-1274 FTNPWK
+1274 
-1280 YVPKVIC
+1280 
-1287 TPIDLASYVDAY
+1287 VDASKI
-1299 DGFNT
+1299 N
-1304 VVQCFAYDITNKG
+1304 VESLSAITARIGVLK
-1317 FYVRCRSI
+1317 
-1325 LTADTSGGEILIN
+1325 TADTGARMELRDNLILVYYASG
-1338 KTINGGYIEN
+1338 
-1348 EKLVP
+1348 KLAVR
-1353 NNSYNIPIKLP
+1353 L
-1364 KNIDIT
+1364 
-1370 INMTAMAYGTY
+1370 G
-1381 EHVKKFDAYLN
+1381 
-1392 KWIEYDIKAKTGIR
+1392 
-1406 VKLLVNNQLVATS
+1406 
-1419 QDVETTEYQS
+1419 
-1429 KTVELSLNASN
+1429 
-1440 IPDGALITLYTEVWL
+1440 VW
-1455 ITGNSTF
+1455 
-1462 GPSYCTLNI
+1462 
-1471 KTITSNMAI
+1471 
-1480 ETIASTGRASF
+1480 
-1491 IALEN
+1491 
-1496 SDEGYTVM
+1496 
-1504 DQSEVTT
+1504 

>member
-34 IGTTRISGNIIY
+34 IGTTRTSGNIIY

-85 EGAIK
+85 EGTIK

-254 AIGSWEPNRTIMYDL
+254 PVGDWKPNRTIVYDL

-282 VTYARKDSSE
+282 VTYSRKDSSE

-298 VEFINRANGYEKES
+298 VEFVNRANGYEKES
-312 VSYVDSDDLK
+312 VSYVDNDDLK

-462 GAKGKNKNWGGCNV
+462 GTKGKSKNWGGCNV

-497 GSLAAAA
+497 GSLAAAV
-504 NASADEI
+504 NVSADEI
-511 EVTVNGTLLSGTEQD
+511 EVAVNGMLLSGTEQD

-562 QYSTTAAAHTAGAKF
+562 QYNTTAAAHTAGAKF

-634 SVTAHNR
+634 SLTAHNR

-648 VSRYDIVVDWTP
+648 VSRYDIVVNWTP

-672 YKTSNSQS
+672 YKTNNEQ
-680 DAIVLAE
+680 AERMVIAE
-687 GVPADRLGYNGP
+687 GVPADEMG
-699 WIFGGAGKNQVVIP
+699 WQGGWLYGGSGKDQCVIP
-713 QAIVGDSYLIAVC
+713 QAIVGDTYRLAVC
-726 TKDEYGV
+726 TKDEYGMAT
-733 SNSPDMAP
+733 SPDMSP
-741 QTEILVALKTN
+741 QIDITVAVKTTT
-752 IPNTPD
+752 PNTPD
-758 GFGIT
+758 DFNIS
-763 FGDAVILSWEEV
+763 FNDVAVVTWKEV
-775 INADV
+775 TNSDIA
-780 FFYEVRYDQNPGAED
+780 FYEVRRDNYPGVED
-795 ANLIARTNG
+795 VNLLARTNG
-804 TSATVTL
+804 LSASL
-811 NVRTGTLYLYA
+811 ALSERTGTLYLYA
-822 KSAVGKYSTPAVLK
+822 KSAIGKYSAPADLK
-836 YNKALPPKPTL
+836 YYKAEPPRPEPPV
-847 LSATARLGGMS
+847 LSPKVGGMG
-858 IIAGNVPSGCNGV
+858 IKCKAVPSDCIGV
-871 NFYIDESIL
+871 RYYINDDSVY
-880 IQSKNTTVT
+880 SKNNTLSY
-889 HSCEAGIHSVAATYT
+889 SCEAGVYDVTCAYV
-904 DIFGEGPKSDSINC
+904 DMFGDGPTSGQSTC
-918 TVKIKVDNSML
+918 TVKTVIDESMIA
-929 EDEAIS
+929 DEAIS
-935 IGKVD
+935 SAKLDKIVQTNISNATANANTALQNSNNALVNANAALSNSNITAD
-940 QKLKGELERI
+940 KLKKDYS
-950 HTNAK
+950 TTTQ
-955 NLTELGNSLQT
+955 TETLIATRVANSLGNYSTTEQTATMISNSIANFKDGT
-966 LSEQTFERIH
+966 LSKYSTTKQTEALISSQV
-976 TNAKNLTELGNSL
+976 ASYTEGK
-989 QTLSEQTNENFSR
+989 LSSYSTIEQTNTAISNMVVKLNNATDKKLESYSTTEQTANMIAGSIANFKDDTLSKYSTTKQTEALISSQVASYTEGKLSSYSTIEQTNTAISNMVVKLNNATDKKLESYSTIQQTQDAISLAVKD
-1002 IDNDIG
+1002 IDLDGNTLISKINLANG
-1008 GITTTVSKHGNS
+1008 GI
-1020 ISQLQQKAD
+1020 L
-1029 SITTTVSKHG
+1029 
-1039 NSISQLQQNADS
+1039 L
-1051 ITLTVSKHGNS
+1051 
-1062 ISQLQ
+1062 
-1067 QKADSI
+1067 
-1073 TTTVS
+1073 
-1078 KHSDSISQLQQ
+1078 
-1089 NADSI
+1089 
-1094 TLTVQSNKN
+1094 
-1103 NQDKINEQI
+1103 
-1112 TSSVKQNAD
+1112 
-1121 SITSI
+1121 
-1126 VTKLNGKAED
+1126 
-1136 CSYSAITQ
+1136 
-1144 LRDSINL
+1144 
-1151 RVKSEDIIN
+1151 
-1160 QINLSKEGVKIDG
+1160 DG
-1173 KYIHIT
+1173 KLIHIT
-1179 GETVFDNNI
+1179 GQTLFDDNI
-1188 ISKAMLQANSVSA
+1188 VTKKMLQA
-1201 DKLAA
+1201 
-1206 ETISL
+1206 
-1211 GGALKVVGG
+1211 
-1220 AVTLSGDG
+1220 
-1228 LKVAETDGSYTMFDY
+1228 GS
-1243 SGISFFDEYGKK
+1243 
-1255 YAMVKK
+1255 
-1261 QIIGTAQ
+1261 
-1268 DGQYVK
+1268 
-1274 FTNPWK
+1274 
-1280 YVPKVIC
+1280 
-1287 TPIDLASYVDAY
+1287 VDASKI
-1299 DGFNT
+1299 N
-1304 VVQCFAYDITNKG
+1304 VESLSAITARIGVLK
-1317 FYVRCRSI
+1317 
-1325 LTADTSGGEILIN
+1325 TADTGARMELRDNLILVYYASG
-1338 KTINGGYIEN
+1338 
-1348 EKLVP
+1348 KLAVR
-1353 NNSYNIPIKLP
+1353 L
-1364 KNIDIT
+1364 
-1370 INMTAMAYGTY
+1370 G
-1381 EHVKKFDAYLN
+1381 
-1392 KWIEYDIKAKTGIR
+1392 
-1406 VKLLVNNQLVATS
+1406 
-1419 QDVETTEYQS
+1419 
-1429 KTVELSLNASN
+1429 
-1440 IPDGALITLYTEVWL
+1440 VW
-1455 ITGNSTF
+1455 
-1462 GPSYCTLNI
+1462 
-1471 KTITSNMAI
+1471 
-1480 ETIASTGRASF
+1480 
-1491 IALEN
+1491 
-1496 SDEGYTVM
+1496 
-1504 DQSEVTT
+1504 

>member
-34 IGTTRISGNIIY
+34 IGTTRTSGNIIY

-85 EGAIK
+85 EGTIK

-254 AIGSWEPNRTIMYDL
+254 PVGDWKPNRTIVYDL

-282 VTYARKDSSE
+282 VTYSRKDSSE

-298 VEFINRANGYEKES
+298 VEFVNRANGYEKES
-312 VSYVDSDDLK
+312 VSYVDNDDLK

-462 GAKGKNKNWGGCNV
+462 GTKGKSKNWGGCNV

-497 GSLAAAA
+497 GSLAAAV
-504 NASADEI
+504 NVSADEI
-511 EVTVNGTLLSGTEQD
+511 EVAVNGMLLSGTEQD

-562 QYSTTAAAHTAGAKF
+562 QYNTTAAAHTAGAKF

-634 SVTAHNR
+634 SLTAHNR

-648 VSRYDIVVDWTP
+648 VSRYDIVVNWTP

-672 YKTSNSQS
+672 YKTNNEQ
-680 DAIVLAE
+680 AERMVIAE
-687 GVPADRLGYNGP
+687 GVPADEMGWQGGWLY
-699 WIFGGAGKNQVVIP
+699 GGAGKDQCVIP
-713 QAIVGDSYLIAVC
+713 QAIVGDTYRLAVC
-726 TKDEYGV
+726 TKDEYGMAT
-733 SNSPDMAP
+733 SPDMSP
-741 QTEILVALKTN
+741 QIDITVAVKTTT
-752 IPNTPD
+752 PNTPD
-758 GFGIT
+758 DFNIS
-763 FGDAVILSWEEV
+763 FNDVAVVTWKEV
-775 INADV
+775 TNSDIA
-780 FFYEVRYDQNPGAED
+780 FYEVRRDNYPGVED
-795 ANLIARTNG
+795 VNLLARTNG
-804 TSATVTL
+804 LSASL
-811 NVRTGTLYLYA
+811 ALSERTGTLYLYA
-822 KSAVGKYSTPAVLK
+822 KSAIGKYSAPADLK
-836 YNKALPPKPTL
+836 YYKAAPPRPEPPV
-847 LSATARLGGMS
+847 LSPKVGGMG
-858 IIAGNVPSGCNGV
+858 IKCKAVPSDCIGV
-871 NFYIDESIL
+871 RYYINNDSVY
-880 IQSKNTTVT
+880 SKNNTLSY
-889 HSCEAGIHSVAATYT
+889 SCEAGVYDVTCAYV
-904 DIFGEGPKSDSINC
+904 DMFGDGPTSGQSTC
-918 TVKIKVDNSML
+918 TVKTVIDESMIA
-929 EDEAIS
+929 DEAIS
-935 IGKVD
+935 SAKLDKIVQTNISNATANANTALQNSNNALVNANAALSNSNITAD
-940 QKLKGELERI
+940 KLKKDYS
-950 HTNAK
+950 TTTQ
-955 NLTELGNSLQT
+955 TETLIATRVANSLGNYSTTEQTANMIAGSIANFKDDT
-966 LSEQTFERIH
+966 LSQYSTTKQTAAMISSGIADFRDGTLSKYSTTEQTSGMISSSIANF
-976 TNAKNLTELGNSL
+976 KND
-989 QTLSEQTNENFSR
+989 TLSQYSTTKQTEALISSQVASYTDGKLSSYSTIEQTNTAISNMVVKLNNATDKKLESYSTIQQTQDAISLAVKN
-1002 IDNDIG
+1002 IDLDGNDI
-1008 GITTTVSKHGNS
+1008 IT
-1020 ISQLQQKAD
+1020 
-1029 SITTTVSKHG
+1029 
-1039 NSISQLQQNADS
+1039 
-1051 ITLTVSKHGNS
+1051 
-1062 ISQLQ
+1062 
-1067 QKADSI
+1067 
-1073 TTTVS
+1073 
-1078 KHSDSISQLQQ
+1078 
-1089 NADSI
+1089 
-1094 TLTVQSNKN
+1094 
-1103 NQDKINEQI
+1103 KINI
-1112 TSSVKQNAD
+1112 AD
-1121 SITSI
+1121 GTI
-1126 VTKLNGKAED
+1126 L
-1136 CSYSAITQ
+1136 
-1144 LRDSINL
+1144 L
-1151 RVKSEDIIN
+1151 
-1160 QINLSKEGVKIDG
+1160 DG
-1173 KYIHIT
+1173 KLIHIT
-1179 GETVFDNNI
+1179 GQTLFDDNI
-1188 ISKAMLQANSVSA
+1188 VTNKMLQA
-1201 DKLAA
+1201 
-1206 ETISL
+1206 
-1211 GGALKVVGG
+1211 
-1220 AVTLSGDG
+1220 
-1228 LKVAETDGSYTMFDY
+1228 GS
-1243 SGISFFDEYGKK
+1243 
-1255 YAMVKK
+1255 
-1261 QIIGTAQ
+1261 
-1268 DGQYVK
+1268 
-1274 FTNPWK
+1274 
-1280 YVPKVIC
+1280 
-1287 TPIDLASYVDAY
+1287 VDASKI
-1299 DGFNT
+1299 N
-1304 VVQCFAYDITNKG
+1304 VESLSAITARIGVLK
-1317 FYVRCRSI
+1317 
-1325 LTADTSGGEILIN
+1325 TADTGARMELRDNLILVYYASG
-1338 KTINGGYIEN
+1338 
-1348 EKLVP
+1348 KLAVR
-1353 NNSYNIPIKLP
+1353 L
-1364 KNIDIT
+1364 
-1370 INMTAMAYGTY
+1370 G
-1381 EHVKKFDAYLN
+1381 
-1392 KWIEYDIKAKTGIR
+1392 
-1406 VKLLVNNQLVATS
+1406 
-1419 QDVETTEYQS
+1419 
-1429 KTVELSLNASN
+1429 
-1440 IPDGALITLYTEVWL
+1440 VW
-1455 ITGNSTF
+1455 
-1462 GPSYCTLNI
+1462 
-1471 KTITSNMAI
+1471 
-1480 ETIASTGRASF
+1480 
-1491 IALEN
+1491 
-1496 SDEGYTVM
+1496 
-1504 DQSEVTT
+1504 

>member
-34 IGTTRISGNIIY
+34 IGTTRTSGNIIY

-85 EGAIK
+85 EGTIK

-254 AIGSWEPNRTIMYDL
+254 PVGDWKPNRTIVYDL

-282 VTYARKDSSE
+282 VTYSRKDSSE

-298 VEFINRANGYEKES
+298 VEFVNRANGYEKES

-462 GAKGKNKNWGGCNV
+462 GAKGKSKNWGGCNV

-497 GSLAAAA
+497 GSLAAAV
-504 NASADEI
+504 NVSADEI

-562 QYSTTAAAHTAGAKF
+562 QYNTTAAAHAAGAKF

-585 KSPLKKDDVG
+585 KSPLKKEDVG

-620 YEYTILPYYIPPVL
+620 YEYTILPYYIPAVL
-634 SVTAHNR
+634 SLTAHNR

-648 VSRYDIVVDWTP
+648 VSRYDIVIDWTP

-672 YKTSNSQS
+672 YKTNNEQ
-680 DAIVLAE
+680 AERMVMAE
-687 GVPADRLGYNGP
+687 GVPADEMG
-699 WIFGGAGKNQVVIP
+699 WQGGWLYGGSGKDQCVIP
-713 QAIVGDSYLIAVC
+713 QAIVGDTYRLAVC
-726 TKDEYGV
+726 TKDEYGMAT
-733 SNSPDMAP
+733 SPDMSP
-741 QTEILVALKTN
+741 QIDITVAVKTTT
-752 IPNTPD
+752 PNTPD
-758 GFGIT
+758 DFNISFNDVALVT
-763 FGDAVILSWEEV
+763 WKEV
-775 INADV
+775 TNSDIA
-780 FFYEVRYDQNPGAED
+780 FYEVRRDNYPGVED
-795 ANLIARTNG
+795 VNLLARTNG
-804 TSATVTL
+804 LSASL
-811 NVRTGTLYLYA
+811 ALSERTGTLYLYA
-822 KSAVGKYSTPAVLK
+822 KSAIGQYSAPADLK
-836 YNKALPPKPTL
+836 YYKAEPPRPEPPV
-847 LSATARLGGMS
+847 LSPKVGGMG
-858 IIAGNVPSGCNGV
+858 IKCKAVPSDCIGV
-871 NFYIDESIL
+871 RYYINDDSMY
-880 IQSKNTTVT
+880 SKNNTLSY
-889 HSCEAGIHSVAATYT
+889 SCEAGVYDVTCAYVDMFGDGPTSGQSTCTVKTVIDESMIADEAISSAKLDKIVQTNISNATANANTALQNSNNALANANAALSNSNITADKLKKDYSTTTQTETLIATRVANSLGNYSTTEQTAAMISSGIADFRDGTLSKYSTTEQTSGMISSSIANFKNDTLSQYSTTKQTEELISSQVASYTDGKLSGYSTIEQTNTAISNVVVKMDAATNKKLESYST
-904 DIFGEGPKSDSINC
+904 IQQTQDAISLAVKDIDLDGNTLVSKINLANGGILLDGKLIHITGQTLFDDNIVTNKMLQAGC
-918 TVKIKVDNSML
+918 VDAGKIKVDSL
-929 EDEAIS
+929 SAIS
-935 IGKVD
+935 ATIG
-940 QKLKGELERI
+940 
-950 HTNAK
+950 
-955 NLTELGNSLQT
+955 T
-966 LSEQTFERIH
+966 LRTATSGARSE
-976 TNAKNLTELGNSL
+976 
-989 QTLSEQTNENFSR
+989 
-1002 IDNDIG
+1002 
-1008 GITTTVSKHGNS
+1008 
-1020 ISQLQQKAD
+1020 
-1029 SITTTVSKHG
+1029 
-1039 NSISQLQQNADS
+1039 
-1051 ITLTVSKHGNS
+1051 
-1062 ISQLQ
+1062 
-1067 QKADSI
+1067 
-1073 TTTVS
+1073 
-1078 KHSDSISQLQQ
+1078 
-1089 NADSI
+1089 
-1094 TLTVQSNKN
+1094 
-1103 NQDKINEQI
+1103 
-1112 TSSVKQNAD
+1112 
-1121 SITSI
+1121 
-1126 VTKLNGKAED
+1126 
-1136 CSYSAITQ
+1136 
-1144 LRDSINL
+1144 LRDNL
-1151 RVKSEDIIN
+1151 I
-1160 QINLSKEGVKIDG
+1160 QI
-1173 KYIHIT
+1173 
-1179 GETVFDNNI
+1179 FDSNN
-1188 ISKAMLQANSVSA
+1188 
-1201 DKLAA
+1201 
-1206 ETISL
+1206 
-1211 GGALKVVGG
+1211 VV
-1220 AVTLSGDG
+1220 
-1228 LKVAETDGSYTMFDY
+1228 
-1243 SGISFFDEYGKK
+1243 
-1255 YAMVKK
+1255 
-1261 QIIGTAQ
+1261 
-1268 DGQYVK
+1268 
-1274 FTNPWK
+1274 
-1280 YVPKVIC
+1280 
-1287 TPIDLASYVDAY
+1287 
-1299 DGFNT
+1299 
-1304 VVQCFAYDITNKG
+1304 
-1317 FYVRCRSI
+1317 
-1325 LTADTSGGEILIN
+1325 
-1338 KTINGGYIEN
+1338 
-1348 EKLVP
+1348 
-1353 NNSYNIPIKLP
+1353 
-1364 KNIDIT
+1364 
-1370 INMTAMAYGTY
+1370 
-1381 EHVKKFDAYLN
+1381 
-1392 KWIEYDIKAKTGIR
+1392 R
-1406 VKLLVNNQLVATS
+1406 VKL
-1419 QDVETTEYQS
+1419 
-1429 KTVELSLNASN
+1429 
-1440 IPDGALITLYTEVWL
+1440 GVW
-1455 ITGNSTF
+1455 
-1462 GPSYCTLNI
+1462 
-1471 KTITSNMAI
+1471 
-1480 ETIASTGRASF
+1480 
-1491 IALEN
+1491 
-1496 SDEGYTVM
+1496 
-1504 DQSEVTT
+1504 

>member
-34 IGTTRISGNIIY
+34 IGTTRTSGNIIY

-85 EGAIK
+85 EGTIK

-121 PWPYVV
+121 PWPYIV

-254 AIGSWEPNRTIMYDL
+254 PVGDWKPNRTIVYDL

-282 VTYARKDSSE
+282 VTYSRKDSSE

-298 VEFINRANGYEKES
+298 VEFVNRANGYEKES
-312 VSYVDSDDLK
+312 VSYVDNDDLK

-438 GDVDVPAIFQPPT
+438 GDVDIPAIFQPPT
-451 ELTSNGNELWI
+451 ELTSNGNELWM
-462 GAKGKNKNWGGCNV
+462 GTKGKSKNWGGCNV

-497 GSLAAAA
+497 GYLAAV

-562 QYSTTAAAHTAGAKF
+562 QYNTTAAAHAAGAKF

-585 KSPLKKDDVG
+585 KSPLKKEDVG

-634 SVTAHNR
+634 SLTAHNR

-648 VSRYDIVVDWTP
+648 VSRYDIVVEWTP

-672 YKTSNSQS
+672 YKTNNEQ
-680 DAIVLAE
+680 AERMVMAE
-687 GVPADRLGYNGP
+687 GVPADEMGWQGDWLY
-699 WIFGGAGKNQVVIP
+699 GGSGKDQCVIP
-713 QAIVGDSYLIAVC
+713 QAIVGDTYRLAVC
-726 TKDEYGV
+726 TKDEYGMAT
-733 SNSPDMAP
+733 SPDMSP
-741 QTEILVALKTN
+741 QIDITVAVKTTT
-752 IPNTPD
+752 PNTPD
-758 GFGIT
+758 DFNIS
-763 FGDAVILSWEEV
+763 FNDVAVVTWKEV
-775 INADV
+775 TNSDIA
-780 FFYEVRYDQNPGAED
+780 FYEVRRDNYPGVED
-795 ANLIARTNG
+795 VNLLARTNG
-804 TSATVTL
+804 LSASL
-811 NVRTGTLYLYA
+811 ALSERTGTLYLYA
-822 KSAVGKYSTPAVLK
+822 KSAIGKYSAPADLK
-836 YNKALPPKPTL
+836 YYKAEPPRPEPPV
-847 LSATARLGGMS
+847 LSPKVGGMG
-858 IIAGNVPSGCNGV
+858 IKCKAVPSDCIGV
-871 NFYIDESIL
+871 RYYINDDSVY
-880 IQSKNTTVT
+880 SKNNTLSY
-889 HSCEAGIHSVAATYT
+889 SCEAGVYDVTCAYV
-904 DIFGEGPKSDSINC
+904 DMFGDGPTSGQSTC
-918 TVKIKVDNSML
+918 TVKTVIDESMIA
-929 EDEAIS
+929 DEAIS
-935 IGKVD
+935 SAKLDKIVQTNISNATANANTALQNSNNALVNANAALSNSNITAD
-940 QKLKGELERI
+940 KLKKDYS
-950 HTNAK
+950 TTTQ
-955 NLTELGNSLQT
+955 TETLIATRVANSLGNYSTTEQTATMISNSIANFKDGT
-966 LSEQTFERIH
+966 LSKYSTTKQTEALISSQVASY
-976 TNAKNLTELGNSL
+976 TDGK
-989 QTLSEQTNENFSR
+989 LSSYSTIEQTNTAISNMVVKLNNATDKKLESYSTIQQTQDAISLAVKN
-1002 IDNDIG
+1002 IDLDGNTLVSKINLANG
-1008 GITTTVSKHGNS
+1008 GI
-1020 ISQLQQKAD
+1020 L
-1029 SITTTVSKHG
+1029 
-1039 NSISQLQQNADS
+1039 L
-1051 ITLTVSKHGNS
+1051 
-1062 ISQLQ
+1062 
-1067 QKADSI
+1067 
-1073 TTTVS
+1073 
-1078 KHSDSISQLQQ
+1078 
-1089 NADSI
+1089 
-1094 TLTVQSNKN
+1094 
-1103 NQDKINEQI
+1103 
-1112 TSSVKQNAD
+1112 
-1121 SITSI
+1121 
-1126 VTKLNGKAED
+1126 
-1136 CSYSAITQ
+1136 
-1144 LRDSINL
+1144 
-1151 RVKSEDIIN
+1151 
-1160 QINLSKEGVKIDG
+1160 DG
-1173 KYIHIT
+1173 KLIHIT
-1179 GETVFDNNI
+1179 GQTLFDDNI
-1188 ISKAMLQANSVSA
+1188 VTNKMLQANSVSA
-1201 DKLAA
+1201 DK
-1206 ETISL
+1206 INVNSL
-1211 GGALKVVGG
+1211 SAIC
-1220 AVTLSGDG
+1220 AT
-1228 LKVAETDGSYTMFDY
+1228 
-1243 SGISFFDEYGKK
+1243 
-1255 YAMVKK
+1255 
-1261 QIIGTAQ
+1261 IGT
-1268 DGQYVK
+1268 
-1274 FTNPWK
+1274 
-1280 YVPKVIC
+1280 
-1287 TPIDLASYVDAY
+1287 L
-1299 DGFNT
+1299 
-1304 VVQCFAYDITNKG
+1304 
-1317 FYVRCRSI
+1317 R
-1325 LTADTSGGEILIN
+1325 TATSGARLELRDN
-1338 KTINGGYIEN
+1338 LLEVYDS
-1348 EKLVP
+1348 
-1353 NNSYNIPIKLP
+1353 NNVL
-1364 KNIDIT
+1364 
-1370 INMTAMAYGTY
+1370 
-1381 EHVKKFDAYLN
+1381 
-1392 KWIEYDIKAKTGIR
+1392 R
-1406 VKLLVNNQLVATS
+1406 VKM
-1419 QDVETTEYQS
+1419 
-1429 KTVELSLNASN
+1429 
-1440 IPDGALITLYTEVWL
+1440 GVW
-1455 ITGNSTF
+1455 
-1462 GPSYCTLNI
+1462 
-1471 KTITSNMAI
+1471 
-1480 ETIASTGRASF
+1480 
-1491 IALEN
+1491 
-1496 SDEGYTVM
+1496 
-1504 DQSEVTT
+1504 

>member
-34 IGTTRISGNIIY
+34 IGTTRTSGNIIY

-160 EVKGKLTEGGDGVD
+160 EVKGKLTESGDGVD
-174 VNPADYI
+174 ANPADYI

-254 AIGSWEPNRTIMYDL
+254 PVGDWKPNRTIVYDL

-282 VTYARKDSSE
+282 VTYSRKDSSE

-298 VEFINRANGYEKES
+298 VEFVNRANGYEKES

-462 GAKGKNKNWGGCNV
+462 GAKGKSKNWGGCNV

-497 GSLAAAA
+497 GSLAAAV
-504 NASADEI
+504 NVSADEI

-562 QYSTTAAAHTAGAKF
+562 QYNTTAAAHAAGAKF

-585 KSPLKKDDVG
+585 KSPLKKEDVG

-620 YEYTILPYYIPPVL
+620 YEYTILPYYIPAVL
-634 SVTAHNR
+634 SLTAHNR

-648 VSRYDIVVDWTP
+648 VSRYDIVVEWTP

-672 YKTSNSQS
+672 YKTNNEQ
-680 DAIVLAE
+680 AERMVMAE
-687 GVPADRLGYNGP
+687 GVPADEMG
-699 WIFGGAGKNQVVIP
+699 WQGGWLYGGSGKDQCVIP
-713 QAIVGDSYLIAVC
+713 QAIVGDTYRLAVC
-726 TKDEYGV
+726 TKDEYGMAT
-733 SNSPDMAP
+733 SPDMSP
-741 QTEILVALKTN
+741 QIDITVAVKTTT
-752 IPNTPD
+752 PNTPD
-758 GFGIT
+758 DFNISFNDVALVT
-763 FGDAVILSWEEV
+763 WKEV
-775 INADV
+775 TNSDIA
-780 FFYEVRYDQNPGAED
+780 FYEVRRDNYPGVED
-795 ANLIARTNG
+795 VNLLARTNG
-804 TSATVTL
+804 LSASLTL
-811 NVRTGTLYLYA
+811 SERTGTLYLYA
-822 KSAVGKYSTPAVLK
+822 KSAIGQYSAPADLK
-836 YNKALPPKPTL
+836 YYKAEPPRPEPPV
-847 LSATARLGGMS
+847 LSPKVGGMG
-858 IIAGNVPSGCNGV
+858 IKCKAVPSDCIGV
-871 NFYIDESIL
+871 RYYINDDSVY
-880 IQSKNTTVT
+880 SKNNTLSY
-889 HSCEAGIHSVAATYT
+889 SCEAGVYDVTCAYV
-904 DIFGEGPKSDSINC
+904 DMFGDGPTSGQSTC
-918 TVKIKVDNSML
+918 TVKTVIDESMIA
-929 EDEAIS
+929 DEAIS
-935 IGKVD
+935 SAKLDKIVQTNISNATANANAALQNSNNALANANAALSNSNITAD
-940 QKLKGELERI
+940 KLKKDYS
-950 HTNAK
+950 TTTQ
-955 NLTELGNSLQT
+955 TETLIATRVANSLGNYSTTEQTANMIAGSIANFKDDT
-966 LSEQTFERIH
+966 LSQYSTTKQTAAMISSGIADFRDGTLSKYSTTEQTSGMISSSIANF
-976 TNAKNLTELGNSL
+976 KND
-989 QTLSEQTNENFSR
+989 TLSQYSTTKQTEELISSQVASYTDGKLEGYTTIEQTNTAISNMVVKLNNATDKKLEAYSTIQQTQDAISLAVQN
-1002 IDNDIG
+1002 IDLDGNTLVSKINLANG
-1008 GITTTVSKHGNS
+1008 GI
-1020 ISQLQQKAD
+1020 L
-1029 SITTTVSKHG
+1029 
-1039 NSISQLQQNADS
+1039 L
-1051 ITLTVSKHGNS
+1051 
-1062 ISQLQ
+1062 
-1067 QKADSI
+1067 
-1073 TTTVS
+1073 
-1078 KHSDSISQLQQ
+1078 
-1089 NADSI
+1089 
-1094 TLTVQSNKN
+1094 
-1103 NQDKINEQI
+1103 
-1112 TSSVKQNAD
+1112 
-1121 SITSI
+1121 
-1126 VTKLNGKAED
+1126 
-1136 CSYSAITQ
+1136 
-1144 LRDSINL
+1144 
-1151 RVKSEDIIN
+1151 
-1160 QINLSKEGVKIDG
+1160 DG
-1173 KYIHIT
+1173 KLIHIT
-1179 GETVFDNNI
+1179 GQTLFDDNI
-1188 ISKAMLQANSVSA
+1188 VTNKMLQANSVSA
-1201 DKLAA
+1201 DKMAVD
-1206 ETISL
+1206 SL
-1211 GGALKVVGG
+1211 SAITAKIGELK
-1220 AVTLSGDG
+1220 
-1228 LKVAETDGSYTMFDY
+1228 
-1243 SGISFFDEYGKK
+1243 
-1255 YAMVKK
+1255 
-1261 QIIGTAQ
+1261 
-1268 DGQYVK
+1268 
-1274 FTNPWK
+1274 
-1280 YVPKVIC
+1280 
-1287 TPIDLASYVDAY
+1287 
-1299 DGFNT
+1299 
-1304 VVQCFAYDITNKG
+1304 
-1317 FYVRCRSI
+1317 
-1325 LTADTSGGEILIN
+1325 TADTGARMVLKDNLILVYYESG
-1338 KTINGGYIEN
+1338 
-1348 EKLVP
+1348 KLAVR
-1353 NNSYNIPIKLP
+1353 L
-1364 KNIDIT
+1364 
-1370 INMTAMAYGTY
+1370 G
-1381 EHVKKFDAYLN
+1381 
-1392 KWIEYDIKAKTGIR
+1392 
-1406 VKLLVNNQLVATS
+1406 
-1419 QDVETTEYQS
+1419 
-1429 KTVELSLNASN
+1429 
-1440 IPDGALITLYTEVWL
+1440 VW
-1455 ITGNSTF
+1455 
-1462 GPSYCTLNI
+1462 
-1471 KTITSNMAI
+1471 
-1480 ETIASTGRASF
+1480 
-1491 IALEN
+1491 
-1496 SDEGYTVM
+1496 
-1504 DQSEVTT
+1504 

>member
-34 IGTTRISGNIIY
+34 IGTTRTSGNIIY

-188 GMGDVKISGIE
+188 DMGDVKISGIE

-254 AIGSWEPNRTIMYDL
+254 PIGNWEPNRTIMYDL

-462 GAKGKNKNWGGCNV
+462 GAKGKSKNWGGCNV

-497 GSLAAAA
+497 GSLAATV

-562 QYSTTAAAHTAGAKF
+562 QYNTTAAAHAAGAKF

-585 KSPLKKDDVG
+585 KSPLKKEDVG

-699 WIFGGAGKNQVVIP
+699 WIFGGASKNQVVIP

-741 QTEILVALKTN
+741 QTEILVDLKTN

-780 FFYEVRYDQNPGAED
+780 IFYEVRYDQNPGAED

-966 LSEQTFERIH
+966 LSEQT
-976 TNAKNLTELGNSL
+976 
-989 QTLSEQTNENFSR
+989 NENFSR

-1008 GITTTVSKHGNS
+1008 GITT
-1020 ISQLQQKAD
+1020 
-1029 SITTTVSKHG
+1029 
-1039 NSISQLQQNADS
+1039 
-1051 ITLTVSKHGNS
+1051 TVSKHGNS

-1220 AVTLSGDG
+1220 AVTLSEDG

-1325 LTADTSGGEILIN
+1325 LTAGTSGGEILIN

-1471 KTITSNMAI
+1471 KTITSNIAI

>member
-34 IGTTRISGNIIY
+34 IGTTRTSGNIIY

-254 AIGSWEPNRTIMYDL
+254 PVGDWKPNRTIVYDL
-269 TPDDFLPQSNGAC
+269 TPDDFLSQSNGAC

-298 VEFINRANGYEKES
+298 VEFVNRANGYEKES

-462 GAKGKNKNWGGCNV
+462 GTKGKSKNWGGCNV

-562 QYSTTAAAHTAGAKF
+562 QYNTTAAAHAAGAKF

-585 KSPLKKDDVG
+585 KSPLKKEDVG

-672 YKTSNSQS
+672 YKTNNEQ
-680 DAIVLAE
+680 AERLIIAE
-687 GVPADRLGYNGP
+687 GVPADEMGWQGDWLY
-699 WIFGGAGKNQVVIP
+699 GGSGKCQCVIP
-713 QAIVGDSYLIAVC
+713 QAVVGDTYRIAVC
-726 TKDEYGV
+726 TKDEHGIV
-733 SNSPDMAP
+733 TSPDMSP
-741 QTEILVALKTN
+741 QIDITVAVKTTT
-752 IPNTPD
+752 PNTPD
-758 GFGIT
+758 DFNISFSDVAVVTWKEVTNSGI
-763 FGDAVILSWEEV
+763 A
-775 INADV
+775 
-780 FFYEVRYDQNPGAED
+780 FYEVRRDNYPGVED
-795 ANLIARTNG
+795 INLLARTNG
-804 TSATVTL
+804 LSASL
-811 NVRTGTLYLYA
+811 ALSERTGTLYLYA
-822 KSAVGKYSTPAVLK
+822 KSAIGKYSAPADLK
-836 YNKALPPKPTL
+836 YYKAEPPRPEPPV
-847 LSATARLGGMS
+847 LSPKVGGMG
-858 IIAGNVPSGCNGV
+858 IKCKAVPSDCIGV
-871 NFYIDESIL
+871 RYYINDDSVY
-880 IQSKNTTVT
+880 SKNNTLSY
-889 HSCEAGIHSVAATYT
+889 SCEAGVYYVTCAYV
-904 DIFGEGPKSDSINC
+904 DMFGDGPTSGQSTC
-918 TVKIKVDNSML
+918 TVKTVIDESMIA
-929 EDEAIS
+929 DEAIS
-935 IGKVD
+935 SAKLDKIVQNNISNATANANTALKNSNNALVNANAALSNSNITAD
-940 QKLKGELERI
+940 KLKKDYS
-950 HTNAK
+950 TTTQ
-955 NLTELGNSLQT
+955 TETLIATRVANSLGNYSTTEQTATMISNSIANFKDGT
-966 LSEQTFERIH
+966 LSKYSTTKQTEALISSQVASY
-976 TNAKNLTELGNSL
+976 TDGK
-989 QTLSEQTNENFSR
+989 LSSYSTIEQTNTAISNMVVKLNNATDKKLESYSTTEQTANMIAGSIANFKDDTLSKYSTTKQTEALISSQVASYTDGKLSSYSTIEQTNTAISNMVVKLNNATDKKLESYSTIQQTQDAISLAVKD
-1002 IDNDIG
+1002 IDFDGNTLVSKINLANG
-1008 GITTTVSKHGNS
+1008 GI
-1020 ISQLQQKAD
+1020 L
-1029 SITTTVSKHG
+1029 
-1039 NSISQLQQNADS
+1039 L
-1051 ITLTVSKHGNS
+1051 
-1062 ISQLQ
+1062 
-1067 QKADSI
+1067 
-1073 TTTVS
+1073 
-1078 KHSDSISQLQQ
+1078 
-1089 NADSI
+1089 
-1094 TLTVQSNKN
+1094 
-1103 NQDKINEQI
+1103 
-1112 TSSVKQNAD
+1112 
-1121 SITSI
+1121 
-1126 VTKLNGKAED
+1126 
-1136 CSYSAITQ
+1136 
-1144 LRDSINL
+1144 
-1151 RVKSEDIIN
+1151 
-1160 QINLSKEGVKIDG
+1160 DG
-1173 KYIHIT
+1173 KLIHIT
-1179 GETVFDNNI
+1179 GQTLFDDNI
-1188 ISKAMLQANSVSA
+1188 VTPKMLQAGSVDASKINVESLSA
-1201 DKLAA
+1201 ITARIGVLKTDDTGARMELRDNLILVYYASGKLAVR
-1206 ETISL
+1206 L
-1211 GGALKVVGG
+1211 G
-1220 AVTLSGDG
+1220 
-1228 LKVAETDGSYTMFDY
+1228 
-1243 SGISFFDEYGKK
+1243 
-1255 YAMVKK
+1255 
-1261 QIIGTAQ
+1261 
-1268 DGQYVK
+1268 
-1274 FTNPWK
+1274 
-1280 YVPKVIC
+1280 
-1287 TPIDLASYVDAY
+1287 
-1299 DGFNT
+1299 
-1304 VVQCFAYDITNKG
+1304 
-1317 FYVRCRSI
+1317 
-1325 LTADTSGGEILIN
+1325 
-1338 KTINGGYIEN
+1338 
-1348 EKLVP
+1348 
-1353 NNSYNIPIKLP
+1353 
-1364 KNIDIT
+1364 
-1370 INMTAMAYGTY
+1370 
-1381 EHVKKFDAYLN
+1381 
-1392 KWIEYDIKAKTGIR
+1392 
-1406 VKLLVNNQLVATS
+1406 
-1419 QDVETTEYQS
+1419 
-1429 KTVELSLNASN
+1429 
-1440 IPDGALITLYTEVWL
+1440 VW
-1455 ITGNSTF
+1455 
-1462 GPSYCTLNI
+1462 
-1471 KTITSNMAI
+1471 
-1480 ETIASTGRASF
+1480 
-1491 IALEN
+1491 
-1496 SDEGYTVM
+1496 
-1504 DQSEVTT
+1504 